1 MKLKTPMKAI
11 HKNLL
16 LTRTGDVWAYY
27 RIKSNSIPMQNK
39 EKVNAYKKKWQHL
52 FEEITSYE
60 DFHMMM
66 YPSEYELD
74 KRFKDLESDIADD
87 ALDVARYYNEETVRL
102 LEQRLGRLTKYDF
115 IFGVKL
121 KNSLVNISMEIKDNI
136 LSLFNTATDTFVKM
150 LGWEQNV
157 STSFFKQY
165 EEVEDNLANIMTSVR
180 GERLSEHEMVYINR
194 YHFVRGLNHHTKEE
208 SEIRKVDSITN
219 TIIDPTNPSV
229 LNFHSDQDEGFVSF
243 VVIDEFLHNMAE
255 SDLFYEAQSLP
266 FPVEVQMKVQT
277 ESKSITKP
285 ALNIKKQQLKE
296 EQLEQQSTGDRSD
309 VSTVTSATLVRH
321 LQDEIKKE
329 EVYLMN
335 WLAVIVVHG
344 NTKKECVRKATIVRR
359 HLKGAGIT
367 CRLPVADQ
375 LNLFYKMLPGEKLD
389 ITDKNWI
396 QKTTQ
401 DGLAECLF
409 AINSDIG
416 SKIGFFLGW
425 IDRFMEHTDLE
436 NAIYSSRDFVLFHP
450 FLANQYLKGSK
461 TRSPHCLITGDTGNG
476 KSYLAKLIFIYVTF
490 LKIKSLYIDPKKE
503 MRKWIQR
510 VLNDQYIIE
519 NFPLYVAHLEKFHY
533 ITLDHENE
541 NNWGALDPICFLPPM
556 KAKELVQ
563 VIFEQVYDF
572 KGKDDINTAFLRA
585 TSNVIER
592 KQRGEQVGSLHIIKE
607 MQGENQEPAVRKAG
621 DYLNEVVS
629 DSILKLCIHDGSNP
643 ALSLDERITI
653 LEVENLD
660 LPEHSERIE
669 NYTISQ
675 LKSSAVMFALGK
687 FCELFGMNP
696 DEQTVE
702 FIDEAWI
709 FTTSQQGKKVERQ
722 MRRIGRSYN
731 NAEFFIS
738 QSTKDALKEEDSG
751 NFGVAF
757 AFDEPNEREEVLK
770 WMNMEVT
777 KENEKMLGSMF
788 QGQCLF
794 KDYYGR
800 TSKISIEC
808 LFEEWQGALKTVEKK
823 AVAYAEEKYL

>member
-1 MKLKTPMKAI
+1 MRLKTPMKAM

-27 RIKSNSIPMQNK
+27 RIKSNSIPMQNR
-39 EKVNAYKKKWQHL
+39 EKVEMYKKKWQHL

-60 DFHMMM
+60 DFHLMM
-66 YPSEYELD
+66 YPSEYELE
-74 KRFKDLESDIADD
+74 KRFKDLETDIAVD
-87 ALDVARYYNEETVRL
+87 AMDVARYYNEETVRL

-115 IFGVKL
+115 ILGVKL
-121 KNSLVNISMEIKDNI
+121 KSSLVNISVELKDNI
-136 LSLFNTATDTFVKM
+136 LSFFNTATDTVVKM

-157 STSFFKQY
+157 STSFFEKY
-165 EEVEDNLANIMTSVR
+165 EEVEETLANIMASVR
-180 GERLSEHEMVYINR
+180 GEQLTESEMTYINR
-194 YHFVRGLNHHTKEE
+194 YHFVRGLNHQTNEE
-208 SEIRKVDSITN
+208 SEIKDVRSITN
-219 TIIDPTNPSV
+219 TIIDPTDPSV
-229 LNFHSDQDEGFVSF
+229 LHLHSDQDEGYSAF
-243 VVIDEFLHNMAE
+243 VVIDEFLHNMSE

-266 FPVEVQMKVQT
+266 FPVEVQMKIQT

-285 ALNIKKQQLKE
+285 ALNLKRQQLKE
-296 EQLEQQSTGDRSD
+296 EQKEQQSTGDRSD
-309 VSTVTSATLVRH
+309 VSTVTSATMVRH

-329 EVYLMN
+329 DVHVMN
-335 WLAVIVVHG
+335 WLAVVVVHG
-344 NTKKECVRKATIVRR
+344 KTKKECVGKSKIVKR

-401 DGLAECLF
+401 DGVAEGLF
-409 AINSDIG
+409 AVNSDIG

-425 IDRFMEHTDLE
+425 VDRFREHTDLE
-436 NAIYSSRDFVLFHP
+436 NAIMSSREFVLFHP
-450 FLANQYLKGSK
+450 FLANQQLKGSK

-476 KSYLAKLIFIYVTF
+476 KSYLAKLIFNYISM
-490 LKIKSLYIDPKKE
+490 LNIKSLYVDPKKE
-503 MRKWIQR
+503 MRKWIR
-510 VLNDQYIIE
+510 KVLNDETIRE
-519 NFPLYVAHLEKFHY
+519 NFPLYIAHLEKYNY
-533 ITLDHENE
+533 ITLDHEDQK
-541 NNWGALDPICFLPPM
+541 NWGALDPVSFLPPM

-585 TSNVIER
+585 TSDVIEE
-592 KQRGEQVGSLHIIKE
+592 KQKGNQVGSLDIIRK
-607 MQGENQEPAVRKAG
+607 MQDHPEKAVQKAG

-643 ALSLDERITI
+643 ALSLEERITI
-653 LEVENLD
+653 LEVENMD
-660 LPEHSERIE
+660 LPDYSERIE

-731 NAEFFIS
+731 NAEYFIS
-738 QSTKDALKEEDSG
+738 QSTKDALNDEDKG

-777 KENEKMLGSMF
+777 EENKKMMESMF

>member
-1 MKLKTPMKAI
+1 MRLKTPMKAI

-39 EKVNAYKKKWQHL
+39 EKVESYKKKWQHL

-60 DFHMMM
+60 DFHLMM
-66 YPSEYELD
+66 YPSEYELE
-74 KRFKDLESDIADD
+74 KRFKDLETDIAAD
-87 ALDVARYYNEETVRL
+87 AMDVARYYNEETVRL

-115 IFGVKL
+115 IIGVKL
-121 KNSLVNISMEIKDNI
+121 KSSLVNISVELKDNI
-136 LSLFNTATDTFVKM
+136 LSFFNTATDTVVKM

-157 STSFFKQY
+157 STSFFEKY
-165 EEVEDNLANIMTSVR
+165 EEVEETLANIMASVR
-180 GERLSEHEMVYINR
+180 GERLSETEMIYINR
-194 YHFVRGLNHHTKEE
+194 YHFVRGLKHQTNEE
-208 SEIRKVDSITN
+208 SEIKDVRSITN
-219 TIIDPTNPSV
+219 TIIDPTDPSV
-229 LNFHSDQDEGFVSF
+229 LHLHSDQDEGYSAF
-243 VVIDEFLHNMAE
+243 VVIDEFLHNMSE

-266 FPVEVQMKVQT
+266 FPVEVQMKIQT

-285 ALNIKKQQLKE
+285 ALNLKRQQLKE
-296 EQLEQQSTGDRSD
+296 EQKEQQSTGDRSD
-309 VSTVTSATLVRH
+309 VSTVTSATMIRH

-329 EVYLMN
+329 DVHVMN
-335 WLAVIVVHG
+335 WLSVIVVHG
-344 NTKKECVRKATIVRR
+344 KTKKECVGKATIVKR

-401 DGLAECLF
+401 DGVAESLF
-409 AINSDIG
+409 AVNSDIG

-425 IDRFMEHTDLE
+425 VDRFQEHTDLE
-436 NAIYSSRDFVLFHP
+436 SAIMSSRDFVLFHP
-450 FLANQYLKGSK
+450 FLANQQLKGSK

-476 KSYLAKLIFIYVTF
+476 KSYLAKLIFNYISM
-490 LKIKSLYIDPKKE
+490 LNIKSLYIDPKKE

-510 VLNDQYIIE
+510 VLNDEYIRE
-519 NFPLYVAHLEKFHY
+519 NFPLYIAHLEKYNY
-533 ITLDHENE
+533 ITLDHENTH
-541 NNWGALDPICFLPPM
+541 NWGALDPISFLPPM

-572 KGKDDINTAFLRA
+572 KGKDDVNTAFLRA
-585 TSNVIER
+585 TSEVIEA
-592 KQRGEQVGSLHIIKE
+592 KQKGEQVGSLDIIRR
-607 MQGENQEPAVRKAG
+607 MQNHPEEAVQKAG

-643 ALSLDERITI
+643 ALSLEKRITI
-653 LEVENLD
+653 LEVENMD
-660 LPEHSERIE
+660 LPDHAERLE

-731 NAEFFIS
+731 NAEYFIS

-777 KENEKMLGSMF
+777 KENKKMMESMF

>member
-39 EKVNAYKKKWQHL
+39 EKVESYKKKWQHL

-60 DFHMMM
+60 DFHLMM
-66 YPSEYELD
+66 YPSEYELE
-74 KRFKDLESDIADD
+74 KRFKDLETDIAAD
-87 ALDVARYYNEETVRL
+87 AMDVARYYNEETVRL

-115 IFGVKL
+115 ILGVKL
-121 KNSLVNISMEIKDNI
+121 KSSLVNISVELKDNI
-136 LSLFNTATDTFVKM
+136 LSFFNTATDTVVKM

-157 STSFFKQY
+157 STSFFEKY
-165 EEVEDNLANIMTSVR
+165 EEVEETLANIMASVR
-180 GERLSEHEMVYINR
+180 GDRLLETEMTYINR
-194 YHFVRGLNHHTKEE
+194 YHFVRGLKHQTNEE
-208 SEIRKVDSITN
+208 SEIKDVRSITN
-219 TIIDPTNPSV
+219 TIIDPTDPSV
-229 LNFHSDQDEGFVSF
+229 LHLHSDQDEGYSAF
-243 VVIDEFLHNMAE
+243 VVIDEFLHNMSE

-266 FPVEVQMKVQT
+266 FPVEVQMKIQT

-285 ALNIKKQQLKE
+285 ALNLKRQQLKE
-296 EQLEQQSTGDRSD
+296 EQKEQQSTGDRSD
-309 VSTVTSATLVRH
+309 VSTVTSATMIRH

-329 EVYLMN
+329 DVHVMN
-335 WLAVIVVHG
+335 WLSVIVVHG
-344 NTKKECVRKATIVRR
+344 KTKKECVGKATIVKR

-401 DGLAECLF
+401 DGVAEGLF
-409 AINSDIG
+409 AVNSDIG

-425 IDRFMEHTDLE
+425 VDRFQEHTDLE
-436 NAIYSSRDFVLFHP
+436 SAIMSSRDFVLFHP
-450 FLANQYLKGSK
+450 FLANQQLKGSK

-476 KSYLAKLIFIYVTF
+476 KSYLAKLIFNYISM
-490 LKIKSLYIDPKKE
+490 LNIKSLYIDPKKE

-510 VLNDQYIIE
+510 VLNDEYIRE
-519 NFPLYVAHLEKFHY
+519 NFPLYIAHLEKYNY
-533 ITLDHENE
+533 ITLDHENTH
-541 NNWGALDPICFLPPM
+541 NWGALDPISFLPPM

-572 KGKDDINTAFLRA
+572 KGKDDVNTAFLRA
-585 TSNVIER
+585 TSEVIDG
-592 KQRGEQVGSLHIIKE
+592 KQKGEQVGSLDIIRK
-607 MQGENQEPAVRKAG
+607 MQNHPEEPVQKAG

-643 ALSLDERITI
+643 ALSLEKRITI
-653 LEVENLD
+653 LEVENMD
-660 LPEHSERIE
+660 LPDHAERLE

-731 NAEFFIS
+731 NAEYFIS

-777 KENEKMLGSMF
+777 KENKKMMESMF

>member
-1 MKLKTPMKAI
+1 MRLKTPMKAI

-39 EKVNAYKKKWQHL
+39 EKVESYKKKWQHL

-60 DFHMMM
+60 DFHLMM
-66 YPSEYELD
+66 YPSEYELE
-74 KRFKDLESDIADD
+74 KRFKDLETDIAAD
-87 ALDVARYYNEETVRL
+87 AMDVARYYNEETVRL

-115 IFGVKL
+115 ILGVKL
-121 KNSLVNISMEIKDNI
+121 KSSLVNISVELKDNI
-136 LSLFNTATDTFVKM
+136 LSLFNTATDTVVKM

-157 STSFFKQY
+157 STSFFEKY
-165 EEVEDNLANIMTSVR
+165 EEVEETLANIMASVR
-180 GERLSEHEMVYINR
+180 GERLSETEMTYINR
-194 YHFVRGLNHHTKEE
+194 YHFVRGLKHQTNEE
-208 SEIRKVDSITN
+208 SEIKDVRSITN
-219 TIIDPTNPSV
+219 TIIDPTDPSV
-229 LNFHSDQDEGFVSF
+229 LHLHSDQDEGYTAF
-243 VVIDEFLHNMAE
+243 VVIDEFLHNMSE

-266 FPVEVQMKVQT
+266 FPVEVQMKIQT

-285 ALNIKKQQLKE
+285 ALNLKKQQLKE
-296 EQLEQQSTGDRSD
+296 EQKEQQSTGDRSD
-309 VSTVTSATLVRH
+309 VSTVTSATMVRH

-329 EVYLMN
+329 EVHLMN
-335 WLAVIVVHG
+335 WLSVIVVHG
-344 NTKKECVRKATIVRR
+344 KTKKECVGKATIVKR

-401 DGLAECLF
+401 DGVAEGLF
-409 AINSDIG
+409 AVNSDIG

-425 IDRFMEHTDLE
+425 VDRFQEHTDLE
-436 NAIYSSRDFVLFHP
+436 SAIMSSRDFVLFHP
-450 FLANQYLKGSK
+450 FLANQQLKGSK

-476 KSYLAKLIFIYVTF
+476 KSYLAKLIFNYISM
-490 LKIKSLYIDPKKE
+490 LNIKSLYIDPKKE
-503 MRKWIQR
+503 IRKWIQR
-510 VLNDQYIIE
+510 VLNDEYIRE
-519 NFPLYVAHLEKFHY
+519 NFPLYIAHLEKYNY
-533 ITLDHENE
+533 ITLDHENTH
-541 NNWGALDPICFLPPM
+541 NWGALDPISFLPPM

-572 KGKDDINTAFLRA
+572 KGKDDVNTAFLRA
-585 TSNVIER
+585 TSEVIET
-592 KQRGEQVGSLHIIKE
+592 KQKGEQVGSLDIIRK
-607 MQGENQEPAVRKAG
+607 MQNHPEEAVQKAG

-643 ALSLDERITI
+643 ALSLEKRITI
-653 LEVENLD
+653 LEVENMD
-660 LPEHSERIE
+660 LPDHAERLE

-731 NAEFFIS
+731 NAEYFIS

-777 KENEKMLGSMF
+777 KENKKMMESMF

>member
-1 MKLKTPMKAI
+1 MRLKTPMKAI

-39 EKVNAYKKKWQHL
+39 EKVESYKKKWQHL

-60 DFHMMM
+60 DFHLMM
-66 YPSEYELD
+66 YPSEYELE
-74 KRFKDLESDIADD
+74 KRFKDLETDIAAD
-87 ALDVARYYNEETVRL
+87 AMDVARYYNEETVRL

-115 IFGVKL
+115 ILGVKL
-121 KNSLVNISMEIKDNI
+121 KSSFVNISVELKDNI
-136 LSLFNTATDTFVKM
+136 LSFFNTATDTVVKM

-157 STSFFKQY
+157 STSFFEKY
-165 EEVEDNLANIMTSVR
+165 EEVEETLANIVASVR
-180 GERLSEHEMVYINR
+180 GERLSETEMTYINR
-194 YHFVRGLNHHTKEE
+194 YHFVRGLKHQTNEE
-208 SEIRKVDSITN
+208 SEIKDVRSITN
-219 TIIDPTNPSV
+219 TIIDPTDPSV
-229 LNFHSDQDEGFVSF
+229 LHLHSDQDEGYSAF
-243 VVIDEFLHNMAE
+243 VVIDEFLHNMSE

-266 FPVEVQMKVQT
+266 FPVEVQMKIQT

-285 ALNIKKQQLKE
+285 ALNLKRQQLKE
-296 EQLEQQSTGDRSD
+296 EQKEQQSTGDRSD
-309 VSTVTSATLVRH
+309 VSTVTSATMIRH

-329 EVYLMN
+329 DVHVMN
-335 WLAVIVVHG
+335 WLSVIVVHG
-344 NTKKECVRKATIVRR
+344 KTKKECVGKATIVKR

-401 DGLAECLF
+401 DGVAEGLF
-409 AINSDIG
+409 AVNSDIG

-425 IDRFMEHTDLE
+425 VDRFQEHTDLE
-436 NAIYSSRDFVLFHP
+436 SAIMSSRDFVLFHP
-450 FLANQYLKGSK
+450 FLANQQLKGSK

-476 KSYLAKLIFIYVTF
+476 KSYLAKLIFNYISM
-490 LKIKSLYIDPKKE
+490 LNIKSLYIDPKKE

-510 VLNDQYIIE
+510 VLNDEYIRE
-519 NFPLYVAHLEKFHY
+519 NFPLYIAHLEKYNY
-533 ITLDHENE
+533 ITLDHENTH
-541 NNWGALDPICFLPPM
+541 NWGALDPISFLPPM

-572 KGKDDINTAFLRA
+572 RGKDDVNTAFLRA
-585 TSNVIER
+585 TSEVIDA
-592 KQRGEQVGSLHIIKE
+592 KQKGEQVGSLDIIRK
-607 MQGENQEPAVRKAG
+607 MQGHPEEAVQKAG

-643 ALSLDERITI
+643 ALSLEKRITI
-653 LEVENLD
+653 LEVENMD
-660 LPEHSERIE
+660 LPDHAERLE

-687 FCELFGMNP
+687 FCELFGMNQ

-731 NAEFFIS
+731 NAEYFIS

-777 KENEKMLGSMF
+777 EENKKMMESMF

-800 TSKISIEC
+800 TSKVSIEC

>member
-1 MKLKTPMKAI
+1 MRLKTPMKAI

-27 RIKSNSIPMQNK
+27 RIKSNSIPMQNR
-39 EKVNAYKKKWQHL
+39 EKVESYKKKWQHL

-60 DFHMMM
+60 DFHLMM
-66 YPSEYELD
+66 YPSEYELK
-74 KRFKDLESDIADD
+74 KRFKDLETDIAAD
-87 ALDVARYYNEETVRL
+87 AMDVARYYNEETVRL

-115 IFGVKL
+115 ILGVKL
-121 KNSLVNISMEIKDNI
+121 KSSLVNISVELKDNI
-136 LSLFNTATDTFVKM
+136 LSLFNTATDTVVKM

-157 STSFFKQY
+157 STSFFEKY
-165 EEVEDNLANIMTSVR
+165 EEVEETLANIMASVR
-180 GERLSEHEMVYINR
+180 GERLSESEMTYINR
-194 YHFVRGLNHHTKEE
+194 YHFVRGLNHQTNEE
-208 SEIRKVDSITN
+208 SEIKDVRSITN
-219 TIIDPTNPSV
+219 TIIDPTDPSV
-229 LNFHSDQDEGFVSF
+229 LHLHSDQDEGYTAF
-243 VVIDEFLHNMAE
+243 VVIDDFLHNMSE
-255 SDLFYEAQSLP
+255 SDLFYETQSLP
-266 FPVEVQMKVQT
+266 FPVEVQMKIQT

-285 ALNIKKQQLKE
+285 ALNLKKQQLKE
-296 EQLEQQSTGDRSD
+296 EQKEQQSTGDRSD
-309 VSTVTSATLVRH
+309 VSTVTSATMVRH

-329 EVYLMN
+329 EVHLMN
-335 WLAVIVVHG
+335 WLSVIVVHG
-344 NTKKECVRKATIVRR
+344 KTKKECVGKATIVKR

-375 LNLFYKMLPGEKLD
+375 LNLFYKMLPGEKID

-401 DGLAECLF
+401 DGVAEGLF
-409 AINSDIG
+409 AVNSDIG

-425 IDRFMEHTDLE
+425 VDRFQEHTDLE
-436 NAIYSSRDFVLFHP
+436 SAIMSSRDFVLFHP
-450 FLANQYLKGSK
+450 FLANQQLKGSK

-476 KSYLAKLIFIYVTF
+476 KSYLAKLIFNYISM
-490 LKIKSLYIDPKKE
+490 LNIKSLYIDPKKE

-510 VLNDQYIIE
+510 VLNDEYIRE
-519 NFPLYVAHLEKFHY
+519 NFPLYIAHLEKYNY
-533 ITLDHENE
+533 ITLDHENTH
-541 NNWGALDPICFLPPM
+541 NWGALDPISFLPPM

-572 KGKDDINTAFLRA
+572 KGKDDVNTAFLRA
-585 TSNVIER
+585 TSEVIEA
-592 KQRGEQVGSLHIIKE
+592 KQKDEQVGSLDIIRR
-607 MQGENQEPAVRKAG
+607 MQKHPEEAVQKAG

-643 ALSLDERITI
+643 ALSLEKRITI
-653 LEVENLD
+653 LEVENMD
-660 LPEHSERIE
+660 LPDHAERLE

-709 FTTSQQGKKVERQ
+709 FTMSQQGKKVERQ

-731 NAEFFIS
+731 NAEYFIS

-777 KENEKMLGSMF
+777 KENKKMMESMF

>member
-1 MKLKTPMKAI
+1 MKLKTPLKAI

-115 IFGVKL
+115 IFGIKL

-136 LSLFNTATDTFVKM
+136 LSLFNTATDTVVKM

-165 EEVEDNLANIMTSVR
+165 EEVEDNLANIMASVL
-180 GERLSEHEMVYINR
+180 GERLSENEMVYINR
-194 YHFVRGLNHHTKEE
+194 YHFVRGLNHQTKEE
-208 SEIRKVDSITN
+208 SVVRKIDSITN
-219 TIIDPTNPSV
+219 TVIDPTNPSV
-229 LNFHSDQDEGFVSF
+229 LNLHSDQDEGFVSF

-296 EQLEQQSTGDRSD
+296 EQFEQQSTGDRSD

-329 EVYLMN
+329 EVHLMN

-344 NTKKECVRKATIVRR
+344 KTKKECVRKATIVRR

-375 LNLFYKMLPGEKLD
+375 INLFYKMLPGEKID

-401 DGLAECLF
+401 DGIAECLF
-409 AINSDIG
+409 AINSNIG

-425 IDRFMEHTDLE
+425 VDRFIEHTDLE
-436 NAIYSSRDFVLFHP
+436 SAINSSRDFILFHP
-450 FLANQYLKGSK
+450 FMANQQIKGSK
-461 TRSPHCLITGDTGNG
+461 TRSPHILITGDTGNG
-476 KSYLAKLIFIYVTF
+476 KSYLAKLLFIYISF
-490 LKIKSLYIDPKKE
+490 LRVKALYIDPKKE
-503 MRKWIQR
+503 MRKWVRR
-510 VLNDQYIIE
+510 VLNDQYIRG
-519 NFPLYVAHLEKFHY
+519 NFPLFVEHLEKYNY
-533 ITLDHENE
+533 ITLDHEKE
-541 NNWGALDPICFLPPM
+541 KNWGALDPISFLPPM

-563 VIFEQVYDF
+563 VIFEQVYNF
-572 KGKDDINTAFLRA
+572 KGKDDVNTAFLRA
-585 TSNVIER
+585 TSEVIER
-592 KQRGEQVGSLHIIKE
+592 KQQGEQVGSLNIIRE
-607 MQGENQEPAVRKAG
+607 MQKHEELAVKKAG
-621 DYLNEVVS
+621 DYLNEVVE

-643 ALSLDERITI
+643 ALSLSKRLTI

-660 LPEHSERIE
+660 LPGHSEQYE

-687 FCELFGMNP
+687 FCELFGMNR
-696 DEQTVE
+696 DEQTTA
-702 FIDEAWI
+702 FMDEAWI
-709 FTTSQQGKKVERQ
+709 FETSKQGKKVNRQ

-731 NAEFFIS
+731 NSLCFIS
-738 QSTKDALKEEDSG
+738 QSTKDALSEEDSG

-777 KENEKMLGSMF
+777 KENKKMLESMF

-808 LFEEWQGALKTVEKK
+808 LFEEWEGALKTVEKK
-823 AVAYAEEKYL
+823 AVAFAEENYL

>member
-1 MKLKTPMKAI
+1 MRLKTPMKAI

-39 EKVNAYKKKWQHL
+39 EKVESYKKKWQHL

-60 DFHMMM
+60 DFHLMM
-66 YPSEYELD
+66 YPSEYELE
-74 KRFKDLESDIADD
+74 KRFKDLETDIAAD
-87 ALDVARYYNEETVRL
+87 AMDVARYYNEETVRL

-115 IFGVKL
+115 ILGVKL
-121 KNSLVNISMEIKDNI
+121 KSSLVNISVELKDNI
-136 LSLFNTATDTFVKM
+136 LSFFNTATDTVVKM

-157 STSFFKQY
+157 STSFFEKY
-165 EEVEDNLANIMTSVR
+165 EEVEETLANIMASVR
-180 GERLSEHEMVYINR
+180 GERLTESEMTYINR
-194 YHFVRGLNHHTKEE
+194 YHFVRGLKHQTNEE
-208 SEIRKVDSITN
+208 SETKDVRSITN
-219 TIIDPTNPSV
+219 TIIDPTDPSV
-229 LNFHSDQDEGFVSF
+229 LHLHSDQDEGYSAF
-243 VVIDEFLHNMAE
+243 VVIDEFLHNMSE

-266 FPVEVQMKVQT
+266 FPVEVQMKIQT

-285 ALNIKKQQLKE
+285 SLNLKRQQLKE
-296 EQLEQQSTGDRSD
+296 EQKEQQSTGDRSD
-309 VSTVTSATLVRH
+309 VSTVTSATMIRH

-329 EVYLMN
+329 DVHVMN
-335 WLAVIVVHG
+335 WLSVIVVHG
-344 NTKKECVRKATIVRR
+344 KTKKECVGKATIVKR

-401 DGLAECLF
+401 DGVAESLF
-409 AINSDIG
+409 AVNSDIG

-425 IDRFMEHTDLE
+425 VDRFQEHTDLE
-436 NAIYSSRDFVLFHP
+436 SAIMSSRDFVLFHP
-450 FLANQYLKGSK
+450 FLANQQLKGSK

-476 KSYLAKLIFIYVTF
+476 KSYLAKLIFNYISM
-490 LKIKSLYIDPKKE
+490 LNIKSLYIDPKKE

-510 VLNDQYIIE
+510 VLNDEYIRE
-519 NFPLYVAHLEKFHY
+519 NFPLYIAHLEKYNY
-533 ITLDHENE
+533 ITLDHENTH
-541 NNWGALDPICFLPPM
+541 NWGALDPISFLPPM

-572 KGKDDINTAFLRA
+572 RGKDDVNTAFLRA
-585 TSNVIER
+585 TSEVIDA
-592 KQRGEQVGSLHIIKE
+592 KQKGEQVGSLDIIRK
-607 MQGENQEPAVRKAG
+607 MQSHPEEAVQKAG

-643 ALSLDERITI
+643 ALSLEKRITI
-653 LEVENLD
+653 LEVENMD
-660 LPEHSERIE
+660 LPDHAERLE

-687 FCELFGMNP
+687 FCELFGMNQ

-731 NAEFFIS
+731 NAEYFIS

-777 KENEKMLGSMF
+777 KENKKMMESMF

>member
-1 MKLKTPMKAI
+1 
-11 HKNLL
+11 
-16 LTRTGDVWAYY
+16 
-27 RIKSNSIPMQNK
+27 MQNK
-39 EKVNAYKKKWQHL
+39 EKVESYKKKWQHL

-60 DFHMMM
+60 DFHLMM
-66 YPSEYELD
+66 YPSEYELE
-74 KRFKDLESDIADD
+74 KRFKDLETDIAAD
-87 ALDVARYYNEETVRL
+87 AMDVARYYNEETVRL

-115 IFGVKL
+115 ILGVKL
-121 KNSLVNISMEIKDNI
+121 KSSLVNISVELKDNI
-136 LSLFNTATDTFVKM
+136 LSFFNTATDTVVKM

-157 STSFFKQY
+157 STSFFEKY
-165 EEVEDNLANIMTSVR
+165 EEVEETLANIMASVR
-180 GERLSEHEMVYINR
+180 GERLSESEMTYINR
-194 YHFVRGLNHHTKEE
+194 YHFVRGLKHQTNEE
-208 SEIRKVDSITN
+208 SEIKDVRSITN
-219 TIIDPTNPSV
+219 TIIDPTDPSV
-229 LNFHSDQDEGFVSF
+229 LHFHSDQDEGYSAF
-243 VVIDEFLHNMAE
+243 VVIDEFLHNMSE

-266 FPVEVQMKVQT
+266 FPVEVQMKIQT

-285 ALNIKKQQLKE
+285 ALNLKRQQLKE
-296 EQLEQQSTGDRSD
+296 EQKEQQSTGDRSD
-309 VSTVTSATLVRH
+309 VSTVTSATMIRH

-329 EVYLMN
+329 DVHVMN
-335 WLAVIVVHG
+335 WLSVIVVHG
-344 NTKKECVRKATIVRR
+344 KTKKECVGKATIVKR

-401 DGLAECLF
+401 DGVAEGLF
-409 AINSDIG
+409 AVNSDIG

-425 IDRFMEHTDLE
+425 VDRFQEHTDLE
-436 NAIYSSRDFVLFHP
+436 SAIMSSRDFVLFHP
-450 FLANQYLKGSK
+450 FLANQQLKGSK

-476 KSYLAKLIFIYVTF
+476 KSYLAKLIFNYISM
-490 LKIKSLYIDPKKE
+490 LNIKSLYIDPKKE

-510 VLNDQYIIE
+510 VLNDMYIRE
-519 NFPLYVAHLEKFHY
+519 NFPLYIAHLEKYNY
-533 ITLDHENE
+533 ITLDHENTH
-541 NNWGALDPICFLPPM
+541 NWGALDPISFLPPM

-572 KGKDDINTAFLRA
+572 KGKDDVNTAFLRA
-585 TSNVIER
+585 TSEVIEA
-592 KQRGEQVGSLHIIKE
+592 KQKGEQVGSLDIIRR
-607 MQGENQEPAVRKAG
+607 MQNHPEEAVQKAG
-621 DYLNEVVS
+621 DYLSEVVS

-643 ALSLDERITI
+643 ALSLEKRITI
-653 LEVENLD
+653 LEVENMD
-660 LPEHSERIE
+660 LPDHGERLE

-687 FCELFGMNP
+687 FCELFGMNQ

-731 NAEFFIS
+731 NAEYFIS

-777 KENEKMLGSMF
+777 EENKKMMESMF

>member
-1 MKLKTPMKAI
+1 MRLKTPMKAI

-27 RIKSNSIPMQNK
+27 RIKSNSIPMQNR
-39 EKVNAYKKKWQHL
+39 EKVESYKKKWQHL

-60 DFHMMM
+60 DFHLMM
-66 YPSEYELD
+66 YPSEYELE
-74 KRFKDLESDIADD
+74 KRFEDLETDIAAD
-87 ALDVARYYNEETVRL
+87 AMDVARYYNEETVRL

-115 IFGVKL
+115 ILGVKL
-121 KNSLVNISMEIKDNI
+121 KNSLVNISVELKDNI
-136 LSLFNTATDTFVKM
+136 LSLFNTATDTVVKM

-157 STSFFKQY
+157 STSFFEKY
-165 EEVEDNLANIMTSVR
+165 EEVEETLANIMASVR
-180 GERLSEHEMVYINR
+180 GERLAESELTYINR
-194 YHFVRGLNHHTKEE
+194 YHFVRGLKHQTNEE
-208 SEIRKVDSITN
+208 SEIKDVRSITN
-219 TIIDPTNPSV
+219 TIIDPTDPSV
-229 LNFHSDQDEGFVSF
+229 LHLHSDQDEGYTAF
-243 VVIDEFLHNMAE
+243 VVIDEFLHNMSE

-266 FPVEVQMKVQT
+266 FPVEVQMKIQT

-285 ALNIKKQQLKE
+285 ALNLKKQQLKE
-296 EQLEQQSTGDRSD
+296 EQKEQQSTGDRSD
-309 VSTVTSATLVRH
+309 VSTVTSATMVRH

-329 EVYLMN
+329 EVHLMN
-335 WLAVIVVHG
+335 WLSVIVVHG
-344 NTKKECVRKATIVRR
+344 KTKKECVGKATIVKR

-367 CRLPVADQ
+367 CRLPVANQ

-401 DGLAECLF
+401 DGVAEGLF
-409 AINSDIG
+409 AVNSDIG

-425 IDRFMEHTDLE
+425 VDRFQEHTDLE
-436 NAIYSSRDFVLFHP
+436 SAIMSSRDFVLFHP
-450 FLANQYLKGSK
+450 FLANQQLKGSK

-476 KSYLAKLIFIYVTF
+476 KSYLAKLIFNYISM
-490 LKIKSLYIDPKKE
+490 LNIKSLYIDPKKE

-510 VLNDQYIIE
+510 VLNDEYIRE
-519 NFPLYVAHLEKFHY
+519 NFPLYIAHLEKYNY
-533 ITLDHENE
+533 ITLDHENTH
-541 NNWGALDPICFLPPM
+541 NWGALDPISFLPPM

-572 KGKDDINTAFLRA
+572 KGKDDVNTAFLRA
-585 TSNVIER
+585 TSEVIEL
-592 KQRGEQVGSLHIIKE
+592 KQKGEQVGSLDIIRR
-607 MQGENQEPAVRKAG
+607 MQNHPEEAVQKAG

-643 ALSLDERITI
+643 ALSLEKRITI
-653 LEVENLD
+653 LEVENMD
-660 LPEHSERIE
+660 LPDHAERLE

-731 NAEFFIS
+731 NAEYFIS

-777 KENEKMLGSMF
+777 KENKKMMESMF

>member
-1 MKLKTPMKAI
+1 MRLKTPMKAI

-39 EKVNAYKKKWQHL
+39 EKVESYKKKWQHL

-60 DFHMMM
+60 DFHLMM
-66 YPSEYELD
+66 YPSEYELE
-74 KRFKDLESDIADD
+74 KRFKDLETDIAAD
-87 ALDVARYYNEETVRL
+87 AMDVARYYNEETVRL

-115 IFGVKL
+115 IIGVKL
-121 KNSLVNISMEIKDNI
+121 KSSLVNISVELKDNI
-136 LSLFNTATDTFVKM
+136 LSFFNTATDTVVKM

-157 STSFFKQY
+157 STSFFEKY
-165 EEVEDNLANIMTSVR
+165 EEVEETLANIMASVR
-180 GERLSEHEMVYINR
+180 GERLSETEMTYINR
-194 YHFVRGLNHHTKEE
+194 YHFVRGLKHQTNEE
-208 SEIRKVDSITN
+208 SEIKDVRSITN
-219 TIIDPTNPSV
+219 TIIDPTDPSV
-229 LNFHSDQDEGFVSF
+229 LHLHSDQDEGYSAF
-243 VVIDEFLHNMAE
+243 VVIDEFLHNMSE

-266 FPVEVQMKVQT
+266 FPVEVQMKIQT

-285 ALNIKKQQLKE
+285 ALNLKRQQLKE
-296 EQLEQQSTGDRSD
+296 EQKEQQSTGDRSD
-309 VSTVTSATLVRH
+309 VSTVTSATMIRH

-329 EVYLMN
+329 DVHVMN
-335 WLAVIVVHG
+335 WLSVIVVHG
-344 NTKKECVRKATIVRR
+344 KTKKECVGKATIVKR

-401 DGLAECLF
+401 DGVAESLF
-409 AINSDIG
+409 AVNSDIG

-425 IDRFMEHTDLE
+425 VDRFQEHTDLE
-436 NAIYSSRDFVLFHP
+436 SAIMSSRDFVLFHP
-450 FLANQYLKGSK
+450 FLANQQLKGSK

-476 KSYLAKLIFIYVTF
+476 KSYLAKLIFNYISM
-490 LKIKSLYIDPKKE
+490 LNIKSLYIDPKKE

-510 VLNDQYIIE
+510 VLNDEYIRE
-519 NFPLYVAHLEKFHY
+519 NFPLYIAHLEKYNY
-533 ITLDHENE
+533 ITLDHENTH
-541 NNWGALDPICFLPPM
+541 NWGALDPISFLPPM

-572 KGKDDINTAFLRA
+572 KGKDDVNTAFLRA
-585 TSNVIER
+585 TSEVIDE
-592 KQRGEQVGSLHIIKE
+592 KQKGEQVGSLDIIRK
-607 MQGENQEPAVRKAG
+607 MQNHPEEAVQKAG

-643 ALSLDERITI
+643 ALSLEKRITI
-653 LEVENLD
+653 LEVENMD
-660 LPEHSERIE
+660 LPDHAERLE

-687 FCELFGMNP
+687 FCELFGMNQ

-731 NAEFFIS
+731 NAEYFIS

-777 KENEKMLGSMF
+777 KENKKMMESMF

>member
-136 LSLFNTATDTFVKM
+136 LSLFNTATDTVVKM

-165 EEVEDNLANIMTSVR
+165 EEVEDNLANIMASVL
-180 GERLSEHEMVYINR
+180 GERLSENEMVYINR
-194 YHFVRGLNHHTKEE
+194 YHFVRGLNHQTEEE
-208 SEIRKVDSITN
+208 SVVKKVDSITN

-229 LNFHSDQDEGFVSF
+229 LNLHSDQDEGFVSF

-296 EQLEQQSTGDRSD
+296 EQFEQQSTGDRSD

-329 EVYLMN
+329 EVHLMN

-344 NTKKECVRKATIVRR
+344 KTKKECVRKATIVRR

-375 LNLFYKMLPGEKLD
+375 INLFYKMLPGEKID

-401 DGLAECLF
+401 DGIAECLF
-409 AINSDIG
+409 AINSNIG

-425 IDRFMEHTDLE
+425 VDRFIEHTDLE
-436 NAIYSSRDFVLFHP
+436 SAINSSRDFILFHP
-450 FLANQYLKGSK
+450 FMANQQIKGSK
-461 TRSPHCLITGDTGNG
+461 TRSPHILITGDTGNG
-476 KSYLAKLIFIYVTF
+476 KSYLAKLLFIYISF
-490 LKIKSLYIDPKKE
+490 LRVKALYIDPKKE
-503 MRKWIQR
+503 MRKWVQR
-510 VLNDQYIIE
+510 VLNDQYIRG
-519 NFPLYVAHLEKFHY
+519 NFPMFVEHLEKYNY
-533 ITLDHENE
+533 ITLDHEKE
-541 NNWGALDPICFLPPM
+541 KNWGALDPISFLPPM

-563 VIFEQVYDF
+563 VIFEQVYNF
-572 KGKDDINTAFLRA
+572 KGKDDVNTAFLRA
-585 TSNVIER
+585 TSEVIER
-592 KQRGEQVGSLHIIKE
+592 KQRGEQVGSLNIIRE
-607 MQGENQEPAVRKAG
+607 MQKHEELAVKKAG
-621 DYLNEVVS
+621 DYLNEVVE

-643 ALSLDERITI
+643 ALSLSKRLTI

-660 LPEHSERIE
+660 LPGHSEQYE

-687 FCELFGMNP
+687 FCELFGMNR
-696 DEQTVE
+696 DEQTTA
-702 FIDEAWI
+702 FMDEAWI
-709 FTTSQQGKKVERQ
+709 FETSKQGKKVNRQ

-731 NAEFFIS
+731 NSLCFIS
-738 QSTKDALKEEDSG
+738 QSTKDALSEEDSG

-777 KENEKMLGSMF
+777 KENKKMLESMF

-808 LFEEWQGALKTVEKK
+808 LFEEWEGALKTVEKK
-823 AVAYAEEKYL
+823 AVAFAEENYL

>member
-1 MKLKTPMKAI
+1 MRLKTPMKAI
-11 HKNLL
+11 HENLL

-27 RIKSNSIPMQNK
+27 RIKSNSIPMQNR
-39 EKVNAYKKKWQHL
+39 EKVESYKKKWQHL

-60 DFHMMM
+60 DFHLMM
-66 YPSEYELD
+66 YPSEYELE
-74 KRFKDLESDIADD
+74 KRFKDLETDIAAD
-87 ALDVARYYNEETVRL
+87 AMDVARYYNEETVRL

-115 IFGVKL
+115 ILGVKL
-121 KNSLVNISMEIKDNI
+121 KSSLVNISVELKDNI
-136 LSLFNTATDTFVKM
+136 LSFFNTATDTVVKM

-157 STSFFKQY
+157 STSFFEKY
-165 EEVEDNLANIMTSVR
+165 EEVEETLANIMASVR
-180 GERLSEHEMVYINR
+180 GERLSESEMTYINR
-194 YHFVRGLNHHTKEE
+194 YHFVRGLNHQTNEE
-208 SEIRKVDSITN
+208 SEIKDVRSITN
-219 TIIDPTNPSV
+219 TIIDPTDPSV
-229 LNFHSDQDEGFVSF
+229 LHLHSDQDEGYSAFI
-243 VVIDEFLHNMAE
+243 VIDEFLHNMSE

-266 FPVEVQMKVQT
+266 FPVEVQMKIQT

-285 ALNIKKQQLKE
+285 ALNLKRQQLKE
-296 EQLEQQSTGDRSD
+296 EQKEQQSTGDRSD
-309 VSTVTSATLVRH
+309 VSTVTSATMIRH

-329 EVYLMN
+329 DVHVMN
-335 WLAVIVVHG
+335 WLAVVVVHG
-344 NTKKECVRKATIVRR
+344 KTKKECVGKSKIVKR

-401 DGLAECLF
+401 DGVAEGLF
-409 AINSDIG
+409 AVNSDIG

-425 IDRFMEHTDLE
+425 VDRFQEHTDLE
-436 NAIYSSRDFVLFHP
+436 SAIMSSREFFLFHP
-450 FLANQYLKGSK
+450 FLANQQLKGSK
-461 TRSPHCLITGDTGNG
+461 TRSPHCLISGDTGNG
-476 KSYLAKLIFIYVTF
+476 KSFLAKLIFIYITM
-490 LKIKSLYIDPKKE
+490 LNIKSLYIDPKKE
-503 MRKWIQR
+503 MRKWIR
-510 VLNDQYIIE
+510 KVLNDETIRE
-519 NFPLYVAHLEKFHY
+519 NFPLYIAHLEKYNY
-533 ITLDHENE
+533 ITLDHEDQK
-541 NNWGALDPICFLPPM
+541 NWGALDPVSFLPPM

-585 TSNVIER
+585 TSDVIEE
-592 KQRGEQVGSLHIIKE
+592 KQKGNQVGSLNIIKK
-607 MQGENQEPAVRKAG
+607 MQNHPEKAVQKAG

-643 ALSLDERITI
+643 ALSLEERITI
-653 LEVENLD
+653 LEVENMD
-660 LPEHSERIE
+660 LPDYSERIE

-731 NAEFFIS
+731 NAEYFIS

-777 KENEKMLGSMF
+777 EENKKMMESMF

-800 TSKISIEC
+800 TSKVSIEC

>member
-1 MKLKTPMKAI
+1 MRLKTPMKAI

-39 EKVNAYKKKWQHL
+39 EKVESYKKKWQHL

-60 DFHMMM
+60 DFHLMM
-66 YPSEYELD
+66 YPSEYELE
-74 KRFKDLESDIADD
+74 KRFKDLETDIAAD
-87 ALDVARYYNEETVRL
+87 AIDVARYYNEETVRL

-115 IFGVKL
+115 ILGVKL
-121 KNSLVNISMEIKDNI
+121 KSSLVNISVELKDNI
-136 LSLFNTATDTFVKM
+136 LSFFNTATDTVVKM

-157 STSFFKQY
+157 STSFFEEY
-165 EEVEDNLANIMTSVR
+165 EEVEETLANIMASVR
-180 GERLSEHEMVYINR
+180 GERLSETEMTYINR
-194 YHFVRGLNHHTKEE
+194 YHFVRGLKHQTNEE
-208 SEIRKVDSITN
+208 SEIKDVRSITN
-219 TIIDPTNPSV
+219 TIIDPTDPSV
-229 LNFHSDQDEGFVSF
+229 LHLHSDQDEGYSAF
-243 VVIDEFLHNMAE
+243 VVIDEFLHNMSE

-266 FPVEVQMKVQT
+266 FPVEVQMKIQT

-285 ALNIKKQQLKE
+285 ALNLKRQQLKE
-296 EQLEQQSTGDRSD
+296 EQKEQQSTGDRSD
-309 VSTVTSATLVRH
+309 VSTVTSATMIRH

-329 EVYLMN
+329 DVHVMN
-335 WLAVIVVHG
+335 WLSVIVVHG
-344 NTKKECVRKATIVRR
+344 KTKKECVGKATIVKR

-401 DGLAECLF
+401 DGVAEGLF
-409 AINSDIG
+409 AVNSDIG

-425 IDRFMEHTDLE
+425 VDRFQEHTDLE
-436 NAIYSSRDFVLFHP
+436 SAIMSSRDFVLFHP
-450 FLANQYLKGSK
+450 FLANQQLKGSK

-476 KSYLAKLIFIYVTF
+476 KSYLAKLIFNYISM
-490 LKIKSLYIDPKKE
+490 LNIKSLYIDPKKE

-510 VLNDQYIIE
+510 VLNDEYIRE
-519 NFPLYVAHLEKFHY
+519 NFPLYIAHLEKYNY
-533 ITLDHENE
+533 ITLDHENTH
-541 NNWGALDPICFLPPM
+541 NWGALDPVSFLPPM

-572 KGKDDINTAFLRA
+572 KGKDDVNTAFLRA
-585 TSNVIER
+585 TSEVIEL
-592 KQRGEQVGSLHIIKE
+592 KQKGEQVGSLDIIRR
-607 MQGENQEPAVRKAG
+607 MQNHPEEAVQKAG

-643 ALSLDERITI
+643 ALSLEKRITI
-653 LEVENLD
+653 LEVENMD
-660 LPEHSERIE
+660 LPDHAERLE

-731 NAEFFIS
+731 NAEYFIS

-777 KENEKMLGSMF
+777 KENKKMMESMF

>member
-1 MKLKTPMKAI
+1 MRLKTPMKAI

-39 EKVNAYKKKWQHL
+39 EKVESYKKKWQHL

-60 DFHMMM
+60 DFHLMM
-66 YPSEYELD
+66 YPSEYELE
-74 KRFKDLESDIADD
+74 KRFKDLETDIAAD
-87 ALDVARYYNEETVRL
+87 AMDVARYYNEETVRL

-115 IFGVKL
+115 ILGVKL
-121 KNSLVNISMEIKDNI
+121 KSSLVNISVELKDNI
-136 LSLFNTATDTFVKM
+136 LSFFNTATDTVVKM

-157 STSFFKQY
+157 STSFFEKY
-165 EEVEDNLANIMTSVR
+165 EEVEETLANIMASVR
-180 GERLSEHEMVYINR
+180 GERLSETEMTYINR
-194 YHFVRGLNHHTKEE
+194 YHFVRGLKHQTNEE
-208 SEIRKVDSITN
+208 SEIKDVRSITN
-219 TIIDPTNPSV
+219 TIIDPTDPSV
-229 LNFHSDQDEGFVSF
+229 LHLHSDQDEGYSAF
-243 VVIDEFLHNMAE
+243 VVIDEFLHNMSE

-266 FPVEVQMKVQT
+266 FPVEVQMKIQT

-285 ALNIKKQQLKE
+285 ALNLKRQQLKE
-296 EQLEQQSTGDRSD
+296 EQKEQQSTGDRSD
-309 VSTVTSATLVRH
+309 VSTVTSATMIRH

-329 EVYLMN
+329 DVHVMN
-335 WLAVIVVHG
+335 WLSVIVVHG
-344 NTKKECVRKATIVRR
+344 KTKKECVGKATIVKR

-401 DGLAECLF
+401 DGVAESLF
-409 AINSDIG
+409 AVNSDIG

-425 IDRFMEHTDLE
+425 VDRFQEHTDLE
-436 NAIYSSRDFVLFHP
+436 SAIMSSRDFVLFHP
-450 FLANQYLKGSK
+450 FLANQQLKGSK

-476 KSYLAKLIFIYVTF
+476 KSYLAKLIFNYISM
-490 LKIKSLYIDPKKE
+490 LNIKSLYIDPKKE

-510 VLNDQYIIE
+510 VLNDEYIRE
-519 NFPLYVAHLEKFHY
+519 NFPLYIAHLEKYNY
-533 ITLDHENE
+533 ITLDHENTH
-541 NNWGALDPICFLPPM
+541 NWGALDPISFLPPM

-585 TSNVIER
+585 TSEVIEA
-592 KQRGEQVGSLHIIKE
+592 KQKGEQVGSLDIIRK
-607 MQGENQEPAVRKAG
+607 MQNHPEEAVQKAG

-643 ALSLDERITI
+643 ALSLEKRITI
-653 LEVENLD
+653 LEVENMD
-660 LPEHSERIE
+660 LPDHAERLE

-731 NAEFFIS
+731 NAEYFIS

-777 KENEKMLGSMF
+777 KENNKMMESMF

>member
-1 MKLKTPMKAI
+1 MRLKTPMKAI

-39 EKVNAYKKKWQHL
+39 EKVESYKKRWQHL

-60 DFHMMM
+60 DFHLMM
-66 YPSEYELD
+66 YPSEYELE
-74 KRFKDLESDIADD
+74 KRFKDLESDIAAD
-87 ALDVARYYNEETVRL
+87 AMDVARYYNEETVRL

-115 IFGVKL
+115 ILGVKL
-121 KNSLVNISMEIKDNI
+121 KSSLVNISVELKDNI
-136 LSLFNTATDTFVKM
+136 LSFFNTATDTVVKM

-157 STSFFKQY
+157 STSFFEKY
-165 EEVEDNLANIMTSVR
+165 EEVEETLANIMASVR
-180 GERLSEHEMVYINR
+180 GERLSETEMTYINR
-194 YHFVRGLNHHTKEE
+194 YHFVRGLKHRTNEE
-208 SEIRKVDSITN
+208 SEIKDVRSITN
-219 TIIDPTNPSV
+219 TIIDPTDPSV
-229 LNFHSDQDEGFVSF
+229 LHLHSDQDEGYSAF
-243 VVIDEFLHNMAE
+243 VVIDEFLHNMSE

-266 FPVEVQMKVQT
+266 FPVEVQMKIQT

-285 ALNIKKQQLKE
+285 ALNLKRQQLKE
-296 EQLEQQSTGDRSD
+296 EQKEQQSTGDRSD
-309 VSTVTSATLVRH
+309 VSTVTSATMIRH

-329 EVYLMN
+329 DVHVMN
-335 WLAVIVVHG
+335 WLSVIVVHG
-344 NTKKECVRKATIVRR
+344 KTKKECVGKATIVKR

-401 DGLAECLF
+401 DGVAESLF
-409 AINSDIG
+409 AVNSDIG

-425 IDRFMEHTDLE
+425 VDRFQEHTDLE
-436 NAIYSSRDFVLFHP
+436 SAIMSSRDFVLFHP
-450 FLANQYLKGSK
+450 FLANQQLKGSK

-476 KSYLAKLIFIYVTF
+476 KSYLAKLIFNYISM
-490 LKIKSLYIDPKKE
+490 LNIKSLYIDPKKE

-510 VLNDQYIIE
+510 VLNDEYIRE
-519 NFPLYVAHLEKFHY
+519 NFPLYIAHLEKYNY
-533 ITLDHENE
+533 ITLDHENTH
-541 NNWGALDPICFLPPM
+541 NWGALDPISFLPPM
-556 KAKELVQ
+556 KAKKLVQ

-585 TSNVIER
+585 TSEVIDA
-592 KQRGEQVGSLHIIKE
+592 KQKGEQVGSLDIIRK
-607 MQGENQEPAVRKAG
+607 MQGHPEEAVQKAG

-643 ALSLDERITI
+643 ALSLEKRITI
-653 LEVENLD
+653 LEVENMD
-660 LPEHSERIE
+660 LPDHAERLE

-687 FCELFGMNP
+687 FCELFGMNQ

-731 NAEFFIS
+731 NAEYFIS

-777 KENEKMLGSMF
+777 KENKKMMESMF

>member
-1 MKLKTPMKAI
+1 
-11 HKNLL
+11 
-16 LTRTGDVWAYY
+16 
-27 RIKSNSIPMQNK
+27 MQNK
-39 EKVNAYKKKWQHL
+39 EEVESYKQKWKHL
-52 FEEITSYE
+52 FEEITSYD
-60 DFHMMM
+60 DFHLMM
-66 YPSEYELD
+66 YPSEYELEN
-74 KRFKDLESDIADD
+74 RFGDLESDLSED

-102 LEQRLGRLTKYDF
+102 LEQRLGRLTKYDY
-115 IFGVKL
+115 IFGIKL
-121 KNSLVNISMEIKDNI
+121 KNSLVNISVEMKDNV
-136 LSLFNTATDTFVKM
+136 LSLFNTATNTVVKM

-157 STSFFKQY
+157 PTSFFYKY
-165 EEVEDNLANIMTSVR
+165 EEAEETLANVMASIW
-180 GERLSEHEMVYINR
+180 GERLTKQEMTYMNR
-194 YHFVRGLNHHTKEE
+194 YHFVRGLKHTIEEE
-208 SEIRKVDSITN
+208 SEIRNVRSITN
-219 TIIDPTNPSV
+219 TLIDPTNPSV
-229 LNFHSDQDEGFVSF
+229 LHLHSDQDEGFTSF
-243 VVIDEFLHNMAE
+243 VVVDEFLHNMSE
-255 SDLFYEAQSLP
+255 SDLFYEAQALP
-266 FPVEVQMKVQT
+266 FPVEVQIKAQT

-296 EQLEQQSTGDRSD
+296 EQREQHSTGDRSD
-309 VSTVTSATLVRH
+309 VSTVTSATMVRH

-344 NTKKECVRKATIVRR
+344 KDKKDCTQKATIVRR

-375 LNLFYKMLPGEKLD
+375 LKLFYKMLPGEKLD
-389 ITDKNWI
+389 MTDKNWI

-401 DGLAECLF
+401 DGLAEGLF
-409 AINSDIG
+409 AVNSDIG
-416 SKIGFFLGW
+416 SKIGFFIGW
-425 IDRFMEHTDLE
+425 VDRFLKHTDLE
-436 NAIYSSRDFVLFHP
+436 NAILSSRDFVLFHP
-450 FLANQYLKGSK
+450 FLANQQLKGSK
-461 TRSPHCLITGDTGNG
+461 TRSPHCLISGDTGNG
-476 KSYLAKLIFIYVTF
+476 KSYLAKLIFNYIS
-490 LKIKSLYIDPKKE
+490 LLNIKALYIDPKKE
-503 MRKWIQR
+503 MRKWIR
-510 VLNDQYIIE
+510 KVLNDETIRE
-519 NFPLYVAHLEKFHY
+519 NFPLYIAHLEKYNY
-533 ITLDHENE
+533 ITLDHEDE
-541 NNWGALDPICFLPPM
+541 KNWGALDPISFLPPM

-585 TSNVIER
+585 TSDVIEA
-592 KQRGEQVGSLHIIKE
+592 KQKGNQVGSLHIIRK
-607 MQGENQEPAVRKAG
+607 MQNHPEKAVQKAG

-643 ALSLDERITI
+643 ALSLEERITI
-653 LEVENLD
+653 LEVENMD
-660 LPEHSERIE
+660 LPDYSERIE

-731 NAEFFIS
+731 NAEYFIS
-738 QSTKDALKEEDSG
+738 QSTKDALKDEDNG

-757 AFDEPNEREEVLK
+757 AFDEPNEREDVLK

-777 KENEKMLGSMF
+777 KENLKMMESMF

-800 TSKISIEC
+800 TAKISIEC
-808 LFEEWQGALKTVEKK
+808 LFEEWEGALKTVEKK

>member
-1 MKLKTPMKAI
+1 MRLKTPMKAI

-27 RIKSNSIPMQNK
+27 RIKSNSIPMQNR
-39 EKVNAYKKKWQHL
+39 EKVESYKKKWQHL

-60 DFHMMM
+60 DFHLMM
-66 YPSEYELD
+66 YPSEYELE
-74 KRFKDLESDIADD
+74 KRFKDLETDIAAD
-87 ALDVARYYNEETVRL
+87 AMDVARYYNEETVRL

-115 IFGVKL
+115 ILGVKL
-121 KNSLVNISMEIKDNI
+121 KSSLVNISVELKDNI
-136 LSLFNTATDTFVKM
+136 LSFFNTATDTVVKM

-157 STSFFKQY
+157 STSFFEKY
-165 EEVEDNLANIMTSVR
+165 EEVEETLANIMASVR
-180 GERLSEHEMVYINR
+180 GERLSESEMTYINR
-194 YHFVRGLNHHTKEE
+194 YHFVRGLKHQTNEE
-208 SEIRKVDSITN
+208 SEIKDVRSITN
-219 TIIDPTNPSV
+219 TIIDPTDPSV
-229 LNFHSDQDEGFVSF
+229 LHLHSNQDEGYSAF
-243 VVIDEFLHNMAE
+243 VVIDEFLHNMSE

-266 FPVEVQMKVQT
+266 FPVEVQMKIQT

-285 ALNIKKQQLKE
+285 ALNLKRQQLKE
-296 EQLEQQSTGDRSD
+296 EQKEQQSTGDRSD
-309 VSTVTSATLVRH
+309 VSTVTSATMIRH

-329 EVYLMN
+329 DVHVMN
-335 WLAVIVVHG
+335 WLSVIVVHG
-344 NTKKECVRKATIVRR
+344 KTKKECVGKATIVKR

-401 DGLAECLF
+401 DGVAEGLF
-409 AINSDIG
+409 AVNSDIG

-425 IDRFMEHTDLE
+425 VDRFQEHTDLE
-436 NAIYSSRDFVLFHP
+436 SAIMSSRDFVLFHP
-450 FLANQYLKGSK
+450 FLANQQLKGSK

-476 KSYLAKLIFIYVTF
+476 KSYLAKLIFNYISM
-490 LKIKSLYIDPKKE
+490 LNIKSLYIDPKKE

-510 VLNDQYIIE
+510 VLNDEYIRE
-519 NFPLYVAHLEKFHY
+519 NFPLYIAHLEKYNY
-533 ITLDHENE
+533 ITLDHENTH
-541 NNWGALDPICFLPPM
+541 NWGALDPISFLPPM

-585 TSNVIER
+585 TSEVIDA
-592 KQRGEQVGSLHIIKE
+592 KQKGEQVGSLDIIRK
-607 MQGENQEPAVRKAG
+607 MQGHPEEAVQKAG

-643 ALSLDERITI
+643 ALSLEKRITI
-653 LEVENLD
+653 LEVENMD
-660 LPEHSERIE
+660 LPDHAERLE

-687 FCELFGMNP
+687 FCELSGMNQ

-731 NAEFFIS
+731 NAEYFIS

-770 WMNMEVT
+770 WMNMEIT
-777 KENEKMLGSMF
+777 KENKKMMESMF

>member
-1 MKLKTPMKAI
+1 MRLKTPMKAI

-39 EKVNAYKKKWQHL
+39 EKVESYKKKWQHL

-60 DFHMMM
+60 DFHLMM
-66 YPSEYELD
+66 YPSEYELE
-74 KRFKDLESDIADD
+74 KRFKDLETDIAAD
-87 ALDVARYYNEETVRL
+87 AMDVARYYNEETVRL

-115 IFGVKL
+115 ILGVKL
-121 KNSLVNISMEIKDNI
+121 KSSLVNISVELKDNI
-136 LSLFNTATDTFVKM
+136 LSFFNTATDTVVKM

-157 STSFFKQY
+157 STSFFEKY
-165 EEVEDNLANIMTSVR
+165 EEVEETLANIMASVR
-180 GERLSEHEMVYINR
+180 GERLSESEMTYINR
-194 YHFVRGLNHHTKEE
+194 YHFVRGLKHQTNEE
-208 SEIRKVDSITN
+208 SEIKDVRSITN
-219 TIIDPTNPSV
+219 TIIDPTDPSV
-229 LNFHSDQDEGFVSF
+229 LHLHSDQDEGYSAF
-243 VVIDEFLHNMAE
+243 VVIDEFLHNMSE

-266 FPVEVQMKVQT
+266 FPVEVQMKIQT

-285 ALNIKKQQLKE
+285 ALNLKRQQLKE
-296 EQLEQQSTGDRSD
+296 EQKEQQSTGDRSD
-309 VSTVTSATLVRH
+309 VSTVTSATMIRH

-329 EVYLMN
+329 DVHVMN
-335 WLAVIVVHG
+335 WLSVIVVHG
-344 NTKKECVRKATIVRR
+344 KTKKECVGKATIVKR

-401 DGLAECLF
+401 DGVAEGLF
-409 AINSDIG
+409 AVNSDIG

-425 IDRFMEHTDLE
+425 VDRFQEHTDLE
-436 NAIYSSRDFVLFHP
+436 SAIMSSRDFVLFHP
-450 FLANQYLKGSK
+450 FLANQQLKGSK

-476 KSYLAKLIFIYVTF
+476 KSYLAKLIFNYISM
-490 LKIKSLYIDPKKE
+490 LNIKSLYIDPKKE

-510 VLNDQYIIE
+510 VLNDEYIRE
-519 NFPLYVAHLEKFHY
+519 NFPLYIAHLEKYNY
-533 ITLDHENE
+533 ITLDHENTH
-541 NNWGALDPICFLPPM
+541 NWGALDPVSFLPPM

-572 KGKDDINTAFLRA
+572 KGKDDVNTAFLRA
-585 TSNVIER
+585 TSEVIEL
-592 KQRGEQVGSLHIIKE
+592 KQKGEQVGSLDIIWR
-607 MQGENQEPAVRKAG
+607 MQNHPEEAVQKAG

-643 ALSLDERITI
+643 ALSLEKRITI
-653 LEVENLD
+653 LEVENMD
-660 LPEHSERIE
+660 LPDHAERLE

-687 FCELFGMNP
+687 FCELFGMNQ

-731 NAEFFIS
+731 NAEYFIS

-777 KENEKMLGSMF
+777 KENKKMMESMF

>member
-1 MKLKTPMKAI
+1 MRLKTPMKAI

-27 RIKSNSIPMQNK
+27 RIKSNSIPMQNR
-39 EKVNAYKKKWQHL
+39 EKVESYKKKWQHL

-60 DFHMMM
+60 DFHLMM
-66 YPSEYELD
+66 YPSEYELE
-74 KRFKDLESDIADD
+74 KRFKDLETDIAVD
-87 ALDVARYYNEETVRL
+87 AMDVARYYNEETVRL

-115 IFGVKL
+115 ILGVKL
-121 KNSLVNISMEIKDNI
+121 KSSLVNISVELKDNI
-136 LSLFNTATDTFVKM
+136 LSLFNTATDTVVKM

-157 STSFFKQY
+157 STSFFEKY
-165 EEVEDNLANIMTSVR
+165 EEVEETLANIMASVR
-180 GERLSEHEMVYINR
+180 GERLAESEMTYINR
-194 YHFVRGLNHHTKEE
+194 YHFVRGLKHQTNEE
-208 SEIRKVDSITN
+208 SEIKDVRSITN
-219 TIIDPTNPSV
+219 TIIDPTDPSV
-229 LNFHSDQDEGFVSF
+229 LHLHSDQDEGYTAF
-243 VVIDEFLHNMAE
+243 VVIDEFLHNMSE

-266 FPVEVQMKVQT
+266 FPVEVQMKIQT
-277 ESKSITKP
+277 ESKSITRP
-285 ALNIKKQQLKE
+285 ALNLKKQQLKE
-296 EQLEQQSTGDRSD
+296 EQKEQQSTGDRSD
-309 VSTVTSATLVRH
+309 VSTVTSATMVRH

-329 EVYLMN
+329 EVHLMN
-335 WLAVIVVHG
+335 WLSVIVVHG
-344 NTKKECVRKATIVRR
+344 KTKKECVGKATIVKR

-389 ITDKNWI
+389 INDKNWI

-401 DGLAECLF
+401 DGVAESLF
-409 AINSDIG
+409 AVNSDIG

-425 IDRFMEHTDLE
+425 VDRFQEHTDLE
-436 NAIYSSRDFVLFHP
+436 SAIMSSRDFVLFHP
-450 FLANQYLKGSK
+450 FLANQQLKGSK

-476 KSYLAKLIFIYVTF
+476 KSYLAKLIFNYISM
-490 LKIKSLYIDPKKE
+490 LNIKSLYIDPKKE

-510 VLNDQYIIE
+510 VLNDEYIRE
-519 NFPLYVAHLEKFHY
+519 NFPLYIAHLEKYNY
-533 ITLDHENE
+533 ITLDHENTH
-541 NNWGALDPICFLPPM
+541 NWGALDPISFLPPM

-572 KGKDDINTAFLRA
+572 RGKDDVNTAFLRA
-585 TSNVIER
+585 TSEVIDA
-592 KQRGEQVGSLHIIKE
+592 KQKGEQVGSLDIIGK
-607 MQGENQEPAVRKAG
+607 MQGHPEEAVQKAG

-643 ALSLDERITI
+643 ALSLEKRITI
-653 LEVENLD
+653 LEVENMD
-660 LPEHSERIE
+660 LPDHAERLE

-687 FCELFGMNP
+687 FCELFGMNQ

-731 NAEFFIS
+731 NAEYFIS

-777 KENEKMLGSMF
+777 KENKKMMESMF

>member
-1 MKLKTPMKAI
+1 MRLKTPMKAI

-27 RIKSNSIPMQNK
+27 RIKSNSIPMQNR
-39 EKVNAYKKKWQHL
+39 EKVESYKKKWQHL

-60 DFHMMM
+60 DFHLMM
-66 YPSEYELD
+66 YPSEYELE
-74 KRFKDLESDIADD
+74 KRFKDLETDIAAD
-87 ALDVARYYNEETVRL
+87 AMDVARYYNEETVRL

-115 IFGVKL
+115 ILGVKL
-121 KNSLVNISMEIKDNI
+121 KSSLVNISVELKDNI
-136 LSLFNTATDTFVKM
+136 LSLFNTATDTVVKM

-157 STSFFKQY
+157 STSFFEKY
-165 EEVEDNLANIMTSVR
+165 EEVEETLANIMASVR
-180 GERLSEHEMVYINR
+180 GERLTESEMTYINR
-194 YHFVRGLNHHTKEE
+194 YHFVRGLNHQTNEE
-208 SEIRKVDSITN
+208 SEIKDVRSITN
-219 TIIDPTNPSV
+219 TIIDPTDPSV
-229 LNFHSDQDEGFVSF
+229 LHLHSDQDEGYSAF
-243 VVIDEFLHNMAE
+243 VVIDEFLHNMSE

-266 FPVEVQMKVQT
+266 FPVEVQMKIQT

-285 ALNIKKQQLKE
+285 ALNIKRQQLKE
-296 EQLEQQSTGDRSD
+296 EQKEQQSTGDRSD
-309 VSTVTSATLVRH
+309 VSTVTSATMVRH

-329 EVYLMN
+329 DVHVMN
-335 WLAVIVVHG
+335 WLSVIVVHG
-344 NTKKECVRKATIVRR
+344 KTKKECVGKATIVKR

-401 DGLAECLF
+401 DGVAESLF
-409 AINSDIG
+409 AVNSDIG

-425 IDRFMEHTDLE
+425 VDRFQEHTDLE
-436 NAIYSSRDFVLFHP
+436 SAIMSSRDFVLFHP
-450 FLANQYLKGSK
+450 FLANQQLKGSK

-476 KSYLAKLIFIYVTF
+476 KSYLAKLIFNYISM
-490 LKIKSLYIDPKKE
+490 LNIKSLYIDPKKE

-510 VLNDQYIIE
+510 VLNDEYIRE
-519 NFPLYVAHLEKFHY
+519 NFPLYIAHLEKYNY
-533 ITLDHENE
+533 ITLDHENTH
-541 NNWGALDPICFLPPM
+541 NWGALDPISFLPPM

-585 TSNVIER
+585 TSEVIDA
-592 KQRGEQVGSLHIIKE
+592 KQKGEQVGSLDIIRK
-607 MQGENQEPAVRKAG
+607 MQGHPEEAVQKAG
-621 DYLNEVVS
+621 DYLNEVVQ

-643 ALSLDERITI
+643 ALSLEKRITI
-653 LEVENLD
+653 LEVENMD
-660 LPEHSERIE
+660 LPDHAERLE

-731 NAEFFIS
+731 NAEYFIS

-777 KENEKMLGSMF
+777 KENKKMMESMF

>member
-1 MKLKTPMKAI
+1 MRLKTPMKAI

-39 EKVNAYKKKWQHL
+39 EKVESYKKKWQHL

-60 DFHMMM
+60 DFHLMM
-66 YPSEYELD
+66 YPSEYELE
-74 KRFKDLESDIADD
+74 KRFKDLESDIAAD
-87 ALDVARYYNEETVRL
+87 AMDVARYYNEETVRL

-115 IFGVKL
+115 ILGVKL
-121 KNSLVNISMEIKDNI
+121 KSSLVNISVELKDNI
-136 LSLFNTATDTFVKM
+136 LSFFNTATDTVVKM

-157 STSFFKQY
+157 STSFFEKY
-165 EEVEDNLANIMTSVR
+165 EEVEETLANIMASVR
-180 GERLSEHEMVYINR
+180 GEQLTESEMTYINR
-194 YHFVRGLNHHTKEE
+194 YHFVRGLNHQTNEE
-208 SEIRKVDSITN
+208 SEIKDVRSITN
-219 TIIDPTNPSV
+219 TIIDPTDPSV
-229 LNFHSDQDEGFVSF
+229 LHLHSDQDEGYSAF
-243 VVIDEFLHNMAE
+243 VVIDEFLHNMSE

-266 FPVEVQMKVQT
+266 FPVEVQMKIQT

-285 ALNIKKQQLKE
+285 ALNIKRQQLKE
-296 EQLEQQSTGDRSD
+296 EQKEQQSTGDRSD
-309 VSTVTSATLVRH
+309 VSTVTSATMVRH

-329 EVYLMN
+329 DVHVMN
-335 WLAVIVVHG
+335 WLAVVVVHG
-344 NTKKECVRKATIVRR
+344 KTKKECVGKSKIVKR

-401 DGLAECLF
+401 DGVAEGLF
-409 AINSDIG
+409 AVNSDIG

-425 IDRFMEHTDLE
+425 VDRFREHTDLE
-436 NAIYSSRDFVLFHP
+436 NAIMSSREFVLFHP
-450 FLANQYLKGSK
+450 FLANQQLKGSK

-476 KSYLAKLIFIYVTF
+476 KSYLAKLIFNYISM
-490 LKIKSLYIDPKKE
+490 LNIKSLYVDPKKE
-503 MRKWIQR
+503 MRKWIR
-510 VLNDQYIIE
+510 KVLNDETIRE
-519 NFPLYVAHLEKFHY
+519 NFPLYIAHLEKYNY
-533 ITLDHENE
+533 ITLDHEDQK
-541 NNWGALDPICFLPPM
+541 NWGALDPVSFLPPM

-585 TSNVIER
+585 TSDVIEE
-592 KQRGEQVGSLHIIKE
+592 KQKGNQVGSLDIIRK
-607 MQGENQEPAVRKAG
+607 MQDHPEKAVQKAG

-643 ALSLDERITI
+643 ALSLEERITI
-653 LEVENLD
+653 LEVENMD
-660 LPEHSERIE
+660 LPDYSERIE

-731 NAEFFIS
+731 NAEYFIS
-738 QSTKDALKEEDSG
+738 QSTKDALNDEDKG

-777 KENEKMLGSMF
+777 EENKKMMESMF

>member
-1 MKLKTPMKAI
+1 
-11 HKNLL
+11 
-16 LTRTGDVWAYY
+16 
-27 RIKSNSIPMQNK
+27 MQNK
-39 EKVNAYKKKWQHL
+39 EKVENYKQKWKHL
-52 FEEITSYE
+52 FEEITSYD
-60 DFHMMM
+60 DFHLMM
-66 YPSEYELD
+66 YPSEYELE
-74 KRFKDLESDIADD
+74 KRFEDLESDLAED

-115 IFGVKL
+115 IFGIKL
-121 KNSLVNISMEIKDNI
+121 KNSLVNISVEMKDNV
-136 LSLFNTATDTFVKM
+136 LSLFNTATDTVVKM

-157 STSFFKQY
+157 PTSFFYKY
-165 EEVEDNLANIMTSVR
+165 EEVEETLANVMASIR
-180 GERLSEHEMVYINR
+180 GERLTEQEMTYINR
-194 YHFVRGLNHHTKEE
+194 YHFVRGLKHQMEEE
-208 SEIRKVDSITN
+208 SEIRNVRSITN
-219 TIIDPTNPSV
+219 TLIDPTNPSV
-229 LNFHSDQDEGFVSF
+229 LSLHSDQDEGFTSF
-243 VVIDEFLHNMAE
+243 VVVDEFLHNMSE
-255 SDLFYEAQSLP
+255 SDLFYEAQALP
-266 FPVEVQMKVQT
+266 FPVEVQIKAQT

-296 EQLEQQSTGDRSD
+296 EQREQHSTGDRSD
-309 VSTVTSATLVRH
+309 VSTVTSATMVRH

-344 NTKKECVRKATIVRR
+344 KDKKDCTRKATIVRR

-375 LNLFYKMLPGEKLD
+375 LNLFYKMMPGEKID
-389 ITDKNWI
+389 MTDKNWI

-401 DGLAECLF
+401 DGLAEGLF
-409 AINSDIG
+409 AVNSDIG
-416 SKIGFFLGW
+416 SKIGFFLAW
-425 IDRFMEHTDLE
+425 VDRFIEHTDLE
-436 NAIYSSRDFVLFHP
+436 SAILSSRDFVLFHP
-450 FLANQYLKGSK
+450 FLANQQLKGSK

-476 KSYLAKLIFIYVTF
+476 KSYLAKLIFNYISM
-490 LKIKSLYIDPKKE
+490 LNIKALYIDPKKE
-503 MRKWIQR
+503 MRKWIRR
-510 VLNDQYIIE
+510 VLNDQEIRE
-519 NFPLYVAHLEKFHY
+519 KFPLYIAHLEKYNY
-533 ITLDHENE
+533 ITLDHEDKR
-541 NNWGALDPICFLPPM
+541 NWGALDPISFLPPM
-556 KAKELVQ
+556 KAKDLVQ

-572 KGKDDINTAFLRA
+572 KGKDDVNTAFLRA
-585 TSNVIER
+585 TSNVIEM
-592 KQRGEQVGSLHIIKE
+592 KQKGEQVGSLHIVKE
-607 MQGENQEPAVRKAG
+607 MQNHSEEVVRKAG
-621 DYLNEVVS
+621 DYLNEVIA

-643 ALSLDERITI
+643 ALSLEERITI
-653 LEVENLD
+653 LEVENMD
-660 LPEHSERIE
+660 LPEHSERLE

-731 NAEFFIS
+731 NAEYFIS
-738 QSTKDALKEEDSG
+738 QSTKDALKEEDNG

-757 AFDEPNEREEVLK
+757 AFDEPNEREDVLK

-777 KENEKMLGSMF
+777 KENLKMMESMF

-800 TSKISIEC
+800 TAKISIEC
-808 LFEEWQGALKTVEKK
+808 LFEEWEGALKTVEKK
-823 AVAYAEEKYL
+823 AVAFAEEKYL

>member
-1 MKLKTPMKAI
+1 MRLKTPMKAI

-27 RIKSNSIPMQNK
+27 RIKSNSIPMQNR
-39 EKVNAYKKKWQHL
+39 EKVESYKKKWQHL

-60 DFHMMM
+60 DFHLMM
-66 YPSEYELD
+66 YPSEYELE
-74 KRFKDLESDIADD
+74 KRFKDLETDIAAD
-87 ALDVARYYNEETVRL
+87 AMDVARYYNEETVRL

-115 IFGVKL
+115 ILGVKL
-121 KNSLVNISMEIKDNI
+121 KSSLVNISVELKDNI
-136 LSLFNTATDTFVKM
+136 LSFFNTATDTVVKM

-157 STSFFKQY
+157 STSFFEKY
-165 EEVEDNLANIMTSVR
+165 EEVEETLANIMASVR
-180 GERLSEHEMVYINR
+180 GERLSETEMTYINR
-194 YHFVRGLNHHTKEE
+194 YHFVRGLKHQTNEE
-208 SEIRKVDSITN
+208 SEIKDVRSITN
-219 TIIDPTNPSV
+219 TIIDPTDPSV
-229 LNFHSDQDEGFVSF
+229 LHLHSDRDEGYSAF
-243 VVIDEFLHNMAE
+243 VVIDEFLHNMSE

-266 FPVEVQMKVQT
+266 FPVEVQMKIQT

-285 ALNIKKQQLKE
+285 ALNLKRQQLKE
-296 EQLEQQSTGDRSD
+296 EQKEQQSTGDRSD
-309 VSTVTSATLVRH
+309 VSTVTSATMIRH

-329 EVYLMN
+329 DVHVMN
-335 WLAVIVVHG
+335 WLSVIVVHG
-344 NTKKECVRKATIVRR
+344 KTKKECVGKATIVKR

-401 DGLAECLF
+401 DGVAESLF
-409 AINSDIG
+409 AVNSDIG

-425 IDRFMEHTDLE
+425 VDRFQEHTDLE
-436 NAIYSSRDFVLFHP
+436 SAIMSSRDFVLFHP
-450 FLANQYLKGSK
+450 FLANQQLKGSK

-476 KSYLAKLIFIYVTF
+476 KSYLAKLIFNYISM
-490 LKIKSLYIDPKKE
+490 LNIKSLYIDPKKE

-510 VLNDQYIIE
+510 VLNDEYIRE
-519 NFPLYVAHLEKFHY
+519 NFPLYIAHLEKYNY
-533 ITLDHENE
+533 ITLDHENTH
-541 NNWGALDPICFLPPM
+541 NWGALDPISFLPPM

-585 TSNVIER
+585 TSEVIDA
-592 KQRGEQVGSLHIIKE
+592 KQKGEQVGSLDIIRK
-607 MQGENQEPAVRKAG
+607 MQSHPEEAVQKAG

-643 ALSLDERITI
+643 ALSLEKRITI
-653 LEVENLD
+653 LEVENMD
-660 LPEHSERIE
+660 LPDHAERLE

-687 FCELFGMNP
+687 FCELFGMNQ

-731 NAEFFIS
+731 NAEYFIS

-777 KENEKMLGSMF
+777 KENKKMMESMF

>member
-1 MKLKTPMKAI
+1 
-11 HKNLL
+11 
-16 LTRTGDVWAYY
+16 
-27 RIKSNSIPMQNK
+27 MQNR
-39 EKVNAYKKKWQHL
+39 EKVEMYKKKWQHL

-60 DFHMMM
+60 DFHLMM
-66 YPSEYELD
+66 YPSEYELER
-74 KRFKDLESDIADD
+74 RFKDLETDIAVD
-87 ALDVARYYNEETVRL
+87 AMDVARYYNKETVRL

-115 IFGVKL
+115 ILGVKL
-121 KNSLVNISMEIKDNI
+121 KSSLVNISVELKDNI
-136 LSLFNTATDTFVKM
+136 LSFFNTATDTVVKM

-157 STSFFKQY
+157 STSFFEKY
-165 EEVEDNLANIMTSVR
+165 EEVEETLANIMTSVR
-180 GERLSEHEMVYINR
+180 GEQLTESEMTYINR
-194 YHFVRGLNHHTKEE
+194 YHFVRGLNHQTNEE
-208 SEIRKVDSITN
+208 SEIKDVRSITN
-219 TIIDPTNPSV
+219 TIIDPTDPSV
-229 LNFHSDQDEGFVSF
+229 LHLHSDQDAGYTAF
-243 VVIDEFLHNMAE
+243 VVIDEFLHNMSE

-266 FPVEVQMKVQT
+266 FPVEVQMKIQT

-285 ALNIKKQQLKE
+285 ALNLKRQQLKE
-296 EQLEQQSTGDRSD
+296 EQKEQQSTGDRSD
-309 VSTVTSATLVRH
+309 VSTVTSATMVRH

-329 EVYLMN
+329 DVHVMN
-335 WLAVIVVHG
+335 WLAVVVVHG
-344 NTKKECVRKATIVRR
+344 KTKKECVGKSKIVKR

-401 DGLAECLF
+401 DGVAEGLF
-409 AINSDIG
+409 AVNSDIG

-425 IDRFMEHTDLE
+425 VDRFREHTDLE
-436 NAIYSSRDFVLFHP
+436 NAIMSSRDFVLFHP
-450 FLANQYLKGSK
+450 FLANQQLKGSK

-476 KSYLAKLIFIYVTF
+476 KSYLAKLIFNYISM
-490 LKIKSLYIDPKKE
+490 LNIKSLYVDPKKE
-503 MRKWIQR
+503 MRKWIR
-510 VLNDQYIIE
+510 KVLNDETIRE
-519 NFPLYVAHLEKFHY
+519 NFPLYIAHLEKYNY
-533 ITLDHENE
+533 ITLDHEDQK
-541 NNWGALDPICFLPPM
+541 NWGALDPVSFLPPM

-585 TSNVIER
+585 TSDVIEE
-592 KQRGEQVGSLHIIKE
+592 KQKGNQVGSLDIIRK
-607 MQGENQEPAVRKAG
+607 MQDHPEKAVQKAG

-643 ALSLDERITI
+643 ALSLEERITI
-653 LEVENLD
+653 LEVENMD
-660 LPEHSERIE
+660 LPDYSERIE

-731 NAEFFIS
+731 NAEYFIS
-738 QSTKDALKEEDSG
+738 QSTKDALNDEDKG

-777 KENEKMLGSMF
+777 EENKKMMESMF

>member
-1 MKLKTPMKAI
+1 MKMKTPMKAV

-136 LSLFNTATDTFVKM
+136 LSLFNTATDTVVKM

-165 EEVEDNLANIMTSVR
+165 EEVEDNLANIMASVL
-180 GERLSEHEMVYINR
+180 GERLSENEMVYINR
-194 YHFVRGLNHHTKEE
+194 YHFVRGLNHQTKEE
-208 SEIRKVDSITN
+208 SVVRKIDSITN

-229 LNFHSDQDEGFVSF
+229 LNLHSDQDEGFVSF

-296 EQLEQQSTGDRSD
+296 EQFEQQSTGDRSD

-329 EVYLMN
+329 EVHLMN

-344 NTKKECVRKATIVRR
+344 KTKKECVRKATIVRR

-375 LNLFYKMLPGEKLD
+375 INLFYKMLPGEKID

-401 DGLAECLF
+401 DGIAECLF
-409 AINSDIG
+409 AINSNIG

-425 IDRFMEHTDLE
+425 VDRFIEHTDLE
-436 NAIYSSRDFVLFHP
+436 SAINSSRDFILFHP
-450 FLANQYLKGSK
+450 FMANQQIKGSK
-461 TRSPHCLITGDTGNG
+461 TRSPHILITGDTGNG
-476 KSYLAKLIFIYVTF
+476 KSYLAKLLFIYISF
-490 LKIKSLYIDPKKE
+490 LRVKALYIDPKKE
-503 MRKWIQR
+503 MRKWVRR
-510 VLNDQYIIE
+510 VLNDQYIRG
-519 NFPLYVAHLEKFHY
+519 NFPLFVEHLEKYNY
-533 ITLDHENE
+533 ITLDHEKE
-541 NNWGALDPICFLPPM
+541 KNWGALDPISFLPPM

-563 VIFEQVYDF
+563 VIFEQVYNF
-572 KGKDDINTAFLRA
+572 KGKDDVNTAFLRA
-585 TSNVIER
+585 TSEVIER
-592 KQRGEQVGSLHIIKE
+592 KQRGEQVGSLNIIRE
-607 MQGENQEPAVRKAG
+607 MQNHEELVVKKAG
-621 DYLNEVVS
+621 DYLNEVVE

-643 ALSLDERITI
+643 ALSLSKRLTI

-660 LPEHSERIE
+660 LPGHSEQYE

-687 FCELFGMNP
+687 FCELFGMNR
-696 DEQTVE
+696 DEQTTA
-702 FIDEAWI
+702 FMDEAWI
-709 FTTSQQGKKVERQ
+709 FETSKQGKKVNRQ

-731 NAEFFIS
+731 NSLCFIS
-738 QSTKDALKEEDSG
+738 QSTKDALSEEDSG

-777 KENEKMLGSMF
+777 KENKKMLESMF

-808 LFEEWQGALKTVEKK
+808 LFEEWEGALKTVEKK
-823 AVAYAEEKYL
+823 AVAFAEENYL

>member
-1 MKLKTPMKAI
+1 MRLKTPMKAI

-39 EKVNAYKKKWQHL
+39 EKVESYKKKWQHL

-60 DFHMMM
+60 DFHLMM
-66 YPSEYELD
+66 YPSEYELE
-74 KRFKDLESDIADD
+74 KRFKDLETDIAAD
-87 ALDVARYYNEETVRL
+87 AMDVARYYNEETVRL

-115 IFGVKL
+115 ILGVKL
-121 KNSLVNISMEIKDNI
+121 KSSLVNISVELKDNI
-136 LSLFNTATDTFVKM
+136 LSFFNTATDTVVKM

-157 STSFFKQY
+157 STSFFEKY
-165 EEVEDNLANIMTSVR
+165 EEVEETLANIMASVR
-180 GERLSEHEMVYINR
+180 GERLSETEMTYINR
-194 YHFVRGLNHHTKEE
+194 YHFVRGLKHQTNEE
-208 SEIRKVDSITN
+208 SEIKDVRSITN
-219 TIIDPTNPSV
+219 TIIDPTDPSV
-229 LNFHSDQDEGFVSF
+229 LHLHSDQDEGYSAF
-243 VVIDEFLHNMAE
+243 VVIDEFLHNMSE

-266 FPVEVQMKVQT
+266 FPVEVQMKIQT

-285 ALNIKKQQLKE
+285 ALNLKRQQLKE
-296 EQLEQQSTGDRSD
+296 EQKEQQSTGDRSD
-309 VSTVTSATLVRH
+309 VSTVTSATMIRH

-329 EVYLMN
+329 DVHVMN
-335 WLAVIVVHG
+335 WLSVIVVHG
-344 NTKKECVRKATIVRR
+344 KTKKECVGKATIVKR

-401 DGLAECLF
+401 DGVAESLF
-409 AINSDIG
+409 AVNSDIG

-425 IDRFMEHTDLE
+425 VDRFQEHTDLE
-436 NAIYSSRDFVLFHP
+436 SAIMSSRDFVLFHP
-450 FLANQYLKGSK
+450 FLANQQLKGSK

-476 KSYLAKLIFIYVTF
+476 KSYLAKLIFNYISM
-490 LKIKSLYIDPKKE
+490 LNIKSLYIDPKKE

-510 VLNDQYIIE
+510 VLNDEYIRE
-519 NFPLYVAHLEKFHY
+519 NFPLYIAHLEKYNY
-533 ITLDHENE
+533 ITLDHENTH
-541 NNWGALDPICFLPPM
+541 NWGALDPISFLPPM

-585 TSNVIER
+585 TSEVIDA
-592 KQRGEQVGSLHIIKE
+592 KQKGEQVGSLDIIRK
-607 MQGENQEPAVRKAG
+607 MQSHPEEAVQKAG

-643 ALSLDERITI
+643 ALSLEKRITI
-653 LEVENLD
+653 LEVENMD
-660 LPEHSERIE
+660 LPDHAERLE

-687 FCELFGMNP
+687 FCELFGMNQ

-731 NAEFFIS
+731 NAEYCIS

-777 KENEKMLGSMF
+777 KDNKKMMESMF

>member
-1 MKLKTPMKAI
+1 MRLKTPMKAI

-27 RIKSNSIPMQNK
+27 RIKSNSIPMQNR
-39 EKVNAYKKKWQHL
+39 EKVESYKKKWQHL

-60 DFHMMM
+60 DFHLMM
-66 YPSEYELD
+66 YPSEYELE
-74 KRFKDLESDIADD
+74 KRFKDLETDIAVD
-87 ALDVARYYNEETVRL
+87 AMDVARYYNEETVRL

-115 IFGVKL
+115 ILGVKL
-121 KNSLVNISMEIKDNI
+121 KNSLVNISVELKDNI
-136 LSLFNTATDTFVKM
+136 LSLFNTATDTVVKM

-157 STSFFKQY
+157 STSFFEKY
-165 EEVEDNLANIMTSVR
+165 EEVEETLANIMASVR
-180 GERLSEHEMVYINR
+180 GERLAESEMTYINR
-194 YHFVRGLNHHTKEE
+194 YHFVRGLKHQTNEE
-208 SEIRKVDSITN
+208 SEIKDVRSITN
-219 TIIDPTNPSV
+219 TIIDPTDPSV
-229 LNFHSDQDEGFVSF
+229 LHLHSDQDEGYTAF
-243 VVIDEFLHNMAE
+243 VVIDEFLHNMSE

-266 FPVEVQMKVQT
+266 FPVEVQMKIQT
-277 ESKSITKP
+277 ESKSITRP
-285 ALNIKKQQLKE
+285 ALNLKKQQLKE
-296 EQLEQQSTGDRSD
+296 EQKEQQSTGDRSD
-309 VSTVTSATLVRH
+309 VSTVTSATMVRH

-329 EVYLMN
+329 EVHLMN
-335 WLAVIVVHG
+335 WLSVIVVHG
-344 NTKKECVRKATIVRR
+344 KTKKECVGKATIVKR

-401 DGLAECLF
+401 DGVAESLF
-409 AINSDIG
+409 AVNSDIG

-425 IDRFMEHTDLE
+425 VDRFQEHTDLE
-436 NAIYSSRDFVLFHP
+436 SAIMSSRDFVLFHP
-450 FLANQYLKGSK
+450 FLANQQLKGSK

-476 KSYLAKLIFIYVTF
+476 KSYLAKLIFNYISM
-490 LKIKSLYIDPKKE
+490 LNIKSLYIDPKKE

-510 VLNDQYIIE
+510 VLNDEYIRE
-519 NFPLYVAHLEKFHY
+519 NFPLYIAHLEKYNY
-533 ITLDHENE
+533 ITLDHENTH
-541 NNWGALDPICFLPPM
+541 NWGALDPISFLPPM

-572 KGKDDINTAFLRA
+572 KGKDDVNTAFLRA
-585 TSNVIER
+585 TSEVIEL
-592 KQRGEQVGSLHIIKE
+592 KQKGEQVGSLDIIRR
-607 MQGENQEPAVRKAG
+607 MQNHPEEAVQKAG

-643 ALSLDERITI
+643 ALSLEKRITI
-653 LEVENLD
+653 LEVENMD
-660 LPEHSERIE
+660 LPDHTERLE

-731 NAEFFIS
+731 NAEYFIS

-777 KENEKMLGSMF
+777 KENKKMMESMF

>member
-1 MKLKTPMKAI
+1 
-11 HKNLL
+11 
-16 LTRTGDVWAYY
+16 
-27 RIKSNSIPMQNK
+27 MQNK

>member
-1 MKLKTPMKAI
+1 
-11 HKNLL
+11 
-16 LTRTGDVWAYY
+16 
-27 RIKSNSIPMQNK
+27 MQNK

-136 LSLFNTATDTFVKM
+136 ISLFNTATDTVVKM

-165 EEVEDNLANIMTSVR
+165 EEVEDNLANIMASVL
-180 GERLSEHEMVYINR
+180 GERLSENEMVYINR
-194 YHFVRGLNHHTKEE
+194 YHFVRGLNHQTKEE
-208 SEIRKVDSITN
+208 SVVRKIDSITN

-229 LNFHSDQDEGFVSF
+229 LNLHSDQDEGFVSF

-296 EQLEQQSTGDRSD
+296 EQFEQQSTGDRSD

-329 EVYLMN
+329 EVHLMN

-344 NTKKECVRKATIVRR
+344 KTKKECVRKATIVRR

-375 LNLFYKMLPGEKLD
+375 INLFYKMLPGEKID

-401 DGLAECLF
+401 DGIAECLF
-409 AINSDIG
+409 AINSNIG

-425 IDRFMEHTDLE
+425 VDRFIEHTDLE
-436 NAIYSSRDFVLFHP
+436 SAINSSRDFILFHP
-450 FLANQYLKGSK
+450 FMANQQIKGSK
-461 TRSPHCLITGDTGNG
+461 TRSPHILITGDTGNG
-476 KSYLAKLIFIYVTF
+476 KSYLAKLLFIYISF
-490 LKIKSLYIDPKKE
+490 LRVKALYIDPKKE
-503 MRKWIQR
+503 MRKWVRR
-510 VLNDQYIIE
+510 VLNDQYIRG
-519 NFPLYVAHLEKFHY
+519 NFPLFVEHLEKYNY
-533 ITLDHENE
+533 ITLDHEKE
-541 NNWGALDPICFLPPM
+541 KNWGALDPISFLPPM

-563 VIFEQVYDF
+563 VIFEQVYNF
-572 KGKDDINTAFLRA
+572 KGKDDVNTAFLRA
-585 TSNVIER
+585 TSEVIER
-592 KQRGEQVGSLHIIKE
+592 KQRGEQVGSLNIIRE
-607 MQGENQEPAVRKAG
+607 MQKHEELAVKKAG
-621 DYLNEVVS
+621 DYLNEVVE

-643 ALSLDERITI
+643 ALSLSKRLTI

-660 LPEHSERIE
+660 LPGHSEQYE

-687 FCELFGMNP
+687 FCELFGMNR
-696 DEQTVE
+696 DEQTTA
-702 FIDEAWI
+702 FMDEAWI
-709 FTTSQQGKKVERQ
+709 FETSKQGKKVNRQ

-731 NAEFFIS
+731 NSLCFIS
-738 QSTKDALKEEDSG
+738 QSTKDALSEEDSG

-777 KENEKMLGSMF
+777 KENKKMLESMF

-808 LFEEWQGALKTVEKK
+808 LFEEWEGALKTVEKK
-823 AVAYAEEKYL
+823 AVAFAEENYL

>member
-136 LSLFNTATDTFVKM
+136 LSLFNTATDTVVKM

-344 NTKKECVRKATIVRR
+344 DTKKECVRKATIVRR

>member
-1 MKLKTPMKAI
+1 MRLKTPMKAI

-39 EKVNAYKKKWQHL
+39 EKVESYKKKWQHL

-60 DFHMMM
+60 DFHLMM
-66 YPSEYELD
+66 YPSEYELE
-74 KRFKDLESDIADD
+74 KRFKDLETDIAAD
-87 ALDVARYYNEETVRL
+87 AMDVARYYNEETVRL

-115 IFGVKL
+115 ILGVKL
-121 KNSLVNISMEIKDNI
+121 KSSLVNISVELKDNI
-136 LSLFNTATDTFVKM
+136 LSFFNTATDTVVKM

-157 STSFFKQY
+157 STSFFEKY
-165 EEVEDNLANIMTSVR
+165 EEVEETLANIMASVR
-180 GERLSEHEMVYINR
+180 GERLSETEMTYINR
-194 YHFVRGLNHHTKEE
+194 YHFVRGLKHQTNEE
-208 SEIRKVDSITN
+208 SEIKDVRSITN
-219 TIIDPTNPSV
+219 TIIDPTDPSV
-229 LNFHSDQDEGFVSF
+229 LHLHSDQDEGYSAF
-243 VVIDEFLHNMAE
+243 VVIDEFLHNMSE

-266 FPVEVQMKVQT
+266 FPVEVQMKIQT

-285 ALNIKKQQLKE
+285 ALNLKRQQLKE
-296 EQLEQQSTGDRSD
+296 EQKEQQSTGDRSD
-309 VSTVTSATLVRH
+309 VSTVTSATMIRH

-329 EVYLMN
+329 DVHVMN
-335 WLAVIVVHG
+335 WLSVIVVHG
-344 NTKKECVRKATIVRR
+344 KTKKECVGKATIVKR

-401 DGLAECLF
+401 DGVAESLF
-409 AINSDIG
+409 AVNSDIG

-425 IDRFMEHTDLE
+425 VDRFQEHTDLE
-436 NAIYSSRDFVLFHP
+436 SAIMSSRDFVLFHP
-450 FLANQYLKGSK
+450 FLANQQLKGSK

-476 KSYLAKLIFIYVTF
+476 KSYLAKLIFNYISM
-490 LKIKSLYIDPKKE
+490 LNIKSLYIDPKKE

-510 VLNDQYIIE
+510 VLNDEYIRE
-519 NFPLYVAHLEKFHY
+519 NFPLYIAHLEKYNY
-533 ITLDHENE
+533 ITLDHENTH
-541 NNWGALDPICFLPPM
+541 NWGALDPISFLPPM

-585 TSNVIER
+585 TSEVIEA
-592 KQRGEQVGSLHIIKE
+592 KQKGEQVGSLDIIRR
-607 MQGENQEPAVRKAG
+607 MQNHPEEAVQKAG

-643 ALSLDERITI
+643 ALSLEKRITI
-653 LEVENLD
+653 LEVENMD
-660 LPEHSERIE
+660 LPDHAERLE

-731 NAEFFIS
+731 NAEYFIS

-757 AFDEPNEREEVLK
+757 AFDEPNERKEVLK

-777 KENEKMLGSMF
+777 KENKKMMESMF

>member
-1 MKLKTPMKAI
+1 MGTK
-11 HKNLL
+11 
-16 LTRTGDVWAYY
+16 RF
-27 RIKSNSIPMQNK
+27 
-39 EKVNAYKKKWQHL
+39 HL
-52 FEEITSYE
+52 FFE
-60 DFHMMM
+60 
-66 YPSEYELD
+66 
-74 KRFKDLESDIADD
+74 K
-87 ALDVARYYNEETVRL
+87 
-102 LEQRLGRLTKYDF
+102 
-115 IFGVKL
+115 
-121 KNSLVNISMEIKDNI
+121 
-136 LSLFNTATDTFVKM
+136 
-150 LGWEQNV
+150 
-157 STSFFKQY
+157 Y
-165 EEVEDNLANIMTSVR
+165 EEVEETLANIMASVR
-180 GERLSEHEMVYINR
+180 GERLSESEMTYINR
-194 YHFVRGLNHHTKEE
+194 YHFVRGLNHQTNEE
-208 SEIRKVDSITN
+208 SEIKDVRSITN
-219 TIIDPTNPSV
+219 TIIDLADPSV
-229 LNFHSDQDEGFVSF
+229 LHLHSDQDEGYSAFI
-243 VVIDEFLHNMAE
+243 VIDEFLHNMSE
-255 SDLFYEAQSLP
+255 SDVFYEAQSLP
-266 FPVEVQMKVQT
+266 FPVEVQMKIQT
-277 ESKSITKP
+277 EPKSITKP
-285 ALNIKKQQLKE
+285 ALNLKRQQLKE
-296 EQLEQQSTGDRSD
+296 EQKEQQSTGDRSD
-309 VSTVTSATLVRH
+309 VSTVTSATMIRH

-329 EVYLMN
+329 DVHVMN
-335 WLAVIVVHG
+335 WLAVVVVHG
-344 NTKKECVRKATIVRR
+344 KTKKECVGKAKIVKR

-401 DGLAECLF
+401 DGVAEGLF
-409 AINSDIG
+409 AVNSDIG

-425 IDRFMEHTDLE
+425 VDRFQEHTDLE
-436 NAIYSSRDFVLFHP
+436 SAIMSSRDFVLFHP

-476 KSYLAKLIFIYVTF
+476 KSYLAKLMFIYVSM
-490 LKIKSLYIDPKKE
+490 LNIKSLYIDPKKE
-503 MRKWIQR
+503 MRKWIQK
-510 VLNDQYIIE
+510 VLNDEYIRE
-519 NFPLYVAHLEKFHY
+519 NFPLYIAHLEQYNY
-533 ITLDHENE
+533 ITLDHENTH
-541 NNWGALDPICFLPPM
+541 NWGALDPVSFLPPM

-585 TSNVIER
+585 TSEVIDA
-592 KQRGEQVGSLHIIKE
+592 KQKGEQVGSLDIIRK
-607 MQGENQEPAVRKAG
+607 MQSHPEKSVQKAG

-629 DSILKLCIHDGSNP
+629 DSNLKLCIHDGSNP
-643 ALSLDERITI
+643 ALSLEKRITI
-653 LEVENLD
+653 LEVENMD
-660 LPEHSERIE
+660 LPDHGERLE

-731 NAEFFIS
+731 NAEYFIS

-777 KENEKMLGSMF
+777 KENKKMMESMF

>member
-1 MKLKTPMKAI
+1 MRLKTPMKAI

-39 EKVNAYKKKWQHL
+39 EKVESYKKKWQHL

-60 DFHMMM
+60 DFHLMM
-66 YPSEYELD
+66 YPSEYELE
-74 KRFKDLESDIADD
+74 KRFKDLETDIAAD
-87 ALDVARYYNEETVRL
+87 AMDVARYYNEETVRL

-115 IFGVKL
+115 ILGVKL
-121 KNSLVNISMEIKDNI
+121 KSSLVNISVELKDNI
-136 LSLFNTATDTFVKM
+136 LSFFNTATDTVVKM

-157 STSFFKQY
+157 STSFFEKY
-165 EEVEDNLANIMTSVR
+165 EEVEETLANIMASVR
-180 GERLSEHEMVYINR
+180 GERLSESEMTYINR
-194 YHFVRGLNHHTKEE
+194 YHFVRGLKHQTNEE
-208 SEIRKVDSITN
+208 SEIKDVRSITN
-219 TIIDPTNPSV
+219 TIIDPTDPSV
-229 LNFHSDQDEGFVSF
+229 LHLHSDQDEGYSAF
-243 VVIDEFLHNMAE
+243 VVIDEFLHNMSE

-266 FPVEVQMKVQT
+266 FPVEVQMKIQT

-285 ALNIKKQQLKE
+285 ALNLKRQQLKE
-296 EQLEQQSTGDRSD
+296 EQKEQQSTGDRSD
-309 VSTVTSATLVRH
+309 VSTVTSATMIRH

-329 EVYLMN
+329 DVHVMN
-335 WLAVIVVHG
+335 WLSVIVVHG
-344 NTKKECVRKATIVRR
+344 KTKKECVGKATIVKR

-401 DGLAECLF
+401 DGVAESLF
-409 AINSDIG
+409 AVNSDIG

-425 IDRFMEHTDLE
+425 VDRFQEHTDLE
-436 NAIYSSRDFVLFHP
+436 SAIMSSRDFVLFHP
-450 FLANQYLKGSK
+450 FLANQQLKGSK

-476 KSYLAKLIFIYVTF
+476 KSYLAKLIFNYISM
-490 LKIKSLYIDPKKE
+490 LNIKSLYIDPKKE

-510 VLNDQYIIE
+510 VLNDEYIRE
-519 NFPLYVAHLEKFHY
+519 NFPLYIAHLEKYNY
-533 ITLDHENE
+533 ITLDHENTH
-541 NNWGALDPICFLPPM
+541 NWGALDPISFLPPM

-585 TSNVIER
+585 TSEVIEA
-592 KQRGEQVGSLHIIKE
+592 KQKGEQVGSLDIIRR
-607 MQGENQEPAVRKAG
+607 MQNHPEEAVQKAG

-643 ALSLDERITI
+643 ALSLEKRITI
-653 LEVENLD
+653 LEVENMD
-660 LPEHSERIE
+660 LPDHAERLE

-687 FCELFGMNP
+687 FCELFGMNQ

-731 NAEFFIS
+731 NAEYFIS

-777 KENEKMLGSMF
+777 KENKKMMESMF